1 MLRNLDVCL
10 LFYIFA
16 TDLRSRIVFFVPRTR
31 QRSTQDIKPNY
42 YNIIYLNKQIMKKF
56 LSLLCAVAIVLG
68 ASAAPVA
75 KKAGAVKFQRA
86 AVGQLRTEKKSLAKK
101 SVKKD
106 AFAQKKQAEM
116 QKNARLAAGEA
127 KIATASLKRAKAEA
141 IDVKCT
147 SWEIEDWG
155 EDGELM
161 LYSEDNTFAFYFD
174 IIYGGEATDLQ
185 LGKIYTVEDIFVGAD
200 GQYGGVFYDGEWN
213 YGIKELSLVKTID
226 EKNLVHFVGSCVD
239 SLDAAFTFHYDEE
252 EFIPT
257 GEEVNHSFKTSA
269 KLSYSSYFQDW
280 TISVA
285 DAEYALKLDILSE
298 NSESAVG
305 EYDSANG
312 DFDLD
317 YTEVEVFTS
326 DTTSTV
332 LDAKSAKAVIV
343 ERNDSL
349 IIAAE
354 ILASDGVKYIFDA
367 FFAAPTKQGEATI
380 EATNLVINDS
390 WYDYF
395 GIVMATASNDDY
407 DVYFSL
413 SGTSGDFVIGDDA
426 SGDINDIEMYS
437 GSIKI
442 INGVEGVELT
452 GKVLCYDNIE
462 YTLDLKYVR
471 PDKTREIAIEIND
484 AVLTI
489 YPESGDWQVVG
500 VNADNTFYVAIDIV
514 SDAVEGTYS
523 EADLDPQYTAIDS
536 LYVQNDSLKVAE
548 EYTALALN
556 LIVTF
561 NAQDSTA
568 VITGTYLGQGYL
580 NGEDVPE
587 FTLSIAAKVVTYIPS
602 TEIEYDAEENF
613 NAQYPTYEVDD
624 RYLANYGV
632 LFITAANDNRETI
645 VLEVWL
651 PTGASEL
658 VAGEYPVSAEE
669 GEPGTLTAG
678 SVSNQSL
685 YGSFAGTT
693 DAEGYY
699 QIPLWFIVD
708 GVMTVNDKAVIEV
721 QGINSKG
728 YKVNAR
734 LGEYGASVANTDAKA
749 AATKILRN
757 GQLIIRR
764 NNVEYDA
771 QGVTL
776 SK

>member
-1 MLRNLDVCL
+1 
-10 LFYIFA
+10 
-16 TDLRSRIVFFVPRTR
+16 
-31 QRSTQDIKPNY
+31 
-42 YNIIYLNKQIMKKF
+42 MKKF

-75 KKAGAVKFQRA
+75 KKAGVVKFQRA
-86 AVGQLRTEKKSLAKK
+86 AVEKLRTEKKSLAKK

-106 AFAQKKQAEM
+106 AFAQKKQTEM

-127 KIATASLKRAKAEA
+127 KIATASQKRAKAEA
-141 IDVKCT
+141 IEVTCG
-147 SWEIEDWG
+147 SWEIEDYG
-155 EDGELM
+155 TDGELT
-161 LYSEDNTFAFYFD
+161 LYGEDNTFAFYFD
-174 IIYGGEATDLQ
+174 IIYGGDATDLQ
-185 LGKIYTVEDIFVGAD
+185 LGKTYTVEDIYVD
-200 GQYGGVFYDGEWN
+200 DKGQYAGVFYDGEWH
-213 YGIKELSLVKTID
+213 YGIKQLALVKTID
-226 EKNLVHFVGSCVD
+226 EKNLVHFAGSCVD
-239 SLDAAFTFHYDEE
+239 SLDAAFTFHFDEE

-269 KLSYSSYFQDW
+269 KLSYSSYFEDW
-280 TISVA
+280 TVSA
-285 DAEYALKLDILSE
+285 EDAEYGFKLDILSK

-312 DFDLD
+312 DFDLE
-317 YTEVEVFTS
+317 YTEVEIFTS
-326 DTTSTV
+326 DDASTV

-367 FFAAPTKQGEATI
+367 FYAAPTKQGEATI
-380 EATNLVINDS
+380 EATNLVIDDS

-407 DVYFSL
+407 AVYFSL
-413 SGTSGDFVIGDDA
+413 PGTSGDFVIGEDA
-426 SGDINDIEMYS
+426 SGDINDIAMYS

-442 INGVEGVELT
+442 VNGSEGAELT

-462 YTLDLKYVR
+462 YTLNLKYVR
-471 PDKTREIAIEIND
+471 PDKTRDVAIVIND

-489 YPESGDWQVVG
+489 YPDTKDWQVVG
-500 VNADNTFYVAIDIV
+500 VNADNSYYVAIDVV
-514 SDAVEGTYS
+514 SDAVAGIYS
-523 EADLDPQYTAIDS
+523 EADLDLQYTAIDS
-536 LYVQNDSLKVAE
+536 VYVQNDSLKVAE
-548 EYTALALN
+548 EYTPLALN
-556 LIVTF
+556 IIVTF

-580 NGEDVPE
+580 DGKDVPE
-587 FTLSIAAKVVTYIPS
+587 FTLNISAKVKTYVPS

-613 NAQYPTYEVDD
+613 NAQYPTYEIDD
-624 RYLANYGV
+624 SYLANYGV
-632 LFITAANDNRETI
+632 LFITATNDDRETI
-645 VLEVWL
+645 VLEAWL

-678 SVSNQSL
+678 SVSGQSL
-685 YGSFAGTT
+685 SGSFAGTT

-699 QIPLWFIVD
+699 NIPLWFIVD

>member
-1 MLRNLDVCL
+1 
-10 LFYIFA
+10 
-16 TDLRSRIVFFVPRTR
+16 
-31 QRSTQDIKPNY
+31 
-42 YNIIYLNKQIMKKF
+42 MKKF

-75 KKAGAVKFQRA
+75 KKAGVVKFQRA
-86 AVGQLRTEKKSLAKK
+86 AVEKLRTEKKSLAKK

-106 AFAQKKQAEM
+106 AFAQKKQTEM

-127 KIATASLKRAKAEA
+127 KIATASQKRAKAEA
-141 IDVKCT
+141 IDVTCG
-147 SWEIEDWG
+147 SWEIEDYG
-155 EDGELM
+155 TDGELM
-161 LYSEDNTFAFYFD
+161 LYGEDNTFAFYFD
-174 IIYGGEATDLQ
+174 IIYGGDATDLQ
-185 LGKIYTVEDIFVGAD
+185 PGKTYTVEDIFVD
-200 GQYGGVFYDGEWN
+200 EKGQYGAVFYDGAWHK
-213 YGIKELSLVKTID
+213 GIKELTLVKTID
-226 EKNLVHFVGSCVD
+226 EKDLVHFAGSCVD
-239 SLDAAFTFHYDEE
+239 SLDAAFTFHFDEE

-257 GEEVNHSFKTSA
+257 GEEVNHSFKSSA
-269 KLSYSSYFQDW
+269 KLSYSSYFEDW
-280 TISVA
+280 TISA
-285 DAEYALKLDILSE
+285 EDAEYGFKLDILSE

-305 EYDSANG
+305 AYDSENG
-312 DFDLD
+312 DFDLE
-317 YTEVEVFTS
+317 YTEVEIFTS
-326 DTTSTV
+326 DDASTV

-354 ILASDGVKYIFDA
+354 IMASDGVKYIFDA
-367 FFAAPTKQGEATI
+367 FYAAPTKQGEATI
-380 EATNLVINDS
+380 EATNLAIDDS
-390 WYDYF
+390 WFDYF

-407 DVYFSL
+407 AVYFSL
-413 SGTSGDFVIGDDA
+413 PGTSGDFVIGEEA
-426 SGDINDIEMYS
+426 SGDINNIDIYS

-442 INGVEGVELT
+442 VNGSEGAELT

-471 PDKTREIAIEIND
+471 PDKTRDVAIEIND

-489 YPESGDWQVVG
+489 YPDSKDWQVVG
-500 VNADNTFYVAIDIV
+500 VNADNTFYVALDIV

-523 EADLDPQYTAIDS
+523 EADLDLQYTAIDS
-536 LYVQNDSLKVAE
+536 VYVKNDSLKIAE
-548 EYTALALN
+548 EYTPLAMN
-556 LIVTF
+556 IIVTF

-580 NGEDVPE
+580 DGKDVPE
-587 FTLSIAAKVVTYIPS
+587 FTLKIAAKVKTYVPS

-613 NAQYPTYEVDD
+613 NAQYPTYDVDD
-624 RYLANYGV
+624 TYLANYGV
-632 LFITAANDNRETI
+632 LFISATNDDRETI

-651 PTGASEL
+651 PTDASEL

-678 SVSNQSL
+678 SLSGQNLS
-685 YGSFAGTT
+685 GSFAGTT

-708 GVMTVNDKAVIEV
+708 GVMPVNDKAVIEV

-749 AATKILRN
+749 VATKILRN

>member
-1 MLRNLDVCL
+1 
-10 LFYIFA
+10 
-16 TDLRSRIVFFVPRTR
+16 
-31 QRSTQDIKPNY
+31 
-42 YNIIYLNKQIMKKF
+42 MKKF

-106 AFAQKKQAEM
+106 AFAQKKQTEM

-141 IDVKCT
+141 IDVTCS
-147 SWEIEDWG
+147 SWEIDDWG

-161 LYSEDNTFAFYFD
+161 LYGEDNTIAFYFD
-174 IIYGGEATDLQ
+174 IIYGGEAKDLQ
-185 LGKIYTVEDIFVGAD
+185 LGKTYTVEDIWVGED
-200 GQYGGVFYDGEWN
+200 GQYGAVFYDGAWH
-213 YGIKELSLVKTID
+213 YGIKELALVKTID
-226 EKNLVHFVGSCVD
+226 EKNLVHFAGSCVD

-252 EFIPT
+252 EFIPS
-257 GEEVNHSFKTSA
+257 GEEVKHSFKTCA

-285 DAEYALKLDILSE
+285 DAEYALQLDIWSE

-305 EYDSANG
+305 EYDSANE

-317 YTEVEVFTS
+317 YTRVAINDAEGN
-326 DTTSTV
+326 STV
-332 LDAKSAKAVIV
+332 LEAKSAKAVIV

-349 IIAAE
+349 LIAAE
-354 ILASDGVKYIFDA
+354 IIASDGVKYIFDA
-367 FFAAPTKQGEATI
+367 FFAAPTKQGEVTI
-380 EATNLVINDS
+380 EATNLVIDDS
-390 WYDYF
+390 LFDF
-395 GIVMATASNDDY
+395 LGVVMATASNDDY
-407 DVYFSL
+407 DVNFFL
-413 SGTSGDFVIGDDA
+413 PGTSGDFVIGEET
-426 SGDINDIEMYS
+426 SGDINNIEMYS

-442 INGVEGVELT
+442 INGSEGAELT

-471 PDKTREIAIEIND
+471 PDKTRDIAIEIDD

-489 YPESGDWQVVG
+489 YPDYNDWQVVG
-500 VNADNTFYVAIDIV
+500 ANADNTFYVAIDVI

-523 EADLDPQYTAIDS
+523 EADLDMHYTAIDS
-536 LYVQNDSLKVAE
+536 VYVQNDSLKVAE
-548 EYTALALN
+548 EYTPLALN
-556 LIVTF
+556 IIVTF

-580 NGEDVPE
+580 NGKDVPE
-587 FTLSIAAKVVTYIPS
+587 FTLRIAAKVVTYVPS

-613 NAQYPTYEVDD
+613 NVQYPTYEVDD
-624 RYLANYGV
+624 TYLADYGV
-632 LFITAANDNRETI
+632 LFITAANDDRETI
-645 VLEVWL
+645 ELEVWL

-658 VAGEYPVSAEE
+658 VAGEYPVSADELV
-669 GEPGTLTAG
+669 PGTITAG
-678 SVSNQSL
+678 SVSDQGIS
-685 YGSFAGTT
+685 GSYAGTT

-699 QIPLWFIVD
+699 IIPLWFIVD
-708 GVMTVNDKAVIEV
+708 GVMTVNDNAVIEV

-749 AATKILRN
+749 VATKILRN

>member
-1 MLRNLDVCL
+1 MLGKVTKVMKNLHWQKWKKWH
-10 LFYIFA
+10 LFCACILQNVKNFSKYEQKCCEIWMFA
-16 TDLRSRIVFFVPRTR
+16 YFFISLQPICVRASIFVPRTR
-31 QRSTQDIKPNY
+31 QRCTQDIKPNY
-42 YNIIYLNKQIMKKF
+42 YNSYINKQMMKKF

-86 AVGQLRTEKKSLAKK
+86 AVGQLRMEKKSLAKK
-101 SVKKD
+101 SIKKD
-106 AFAQKKQAEM
+106 AFAQ
-116 QKNARLAAGEA
+116 QK
-127 KIATASLKRAKAEA
+127 
-141 IDVKCT
+141 
-147 SWEIEDWG
+147 
-155 EDGELM
+155 
-161 LYSEDNTFAFYFD
+161 
-174 IIYGGEATDLQ
+174 
-185 LGKIYTVEDIFVGAD
+185 
-200 GQYGGVFYDGEWN
+200 
-213 YGIKELSLVKTID
+213 
-226 EKNLVHFVGSCVD
+226 LVHFAGSCVD

-252 EFIPT
+252 EFIPS
-257 GEEVNHSFKTSA
+257 GEEVKHSFKTCA

-285 DAEYALKLDILSE
+285 DAEYALQLDILSE

-305 EYDSANG
+305 EYDSANE

-317 YTEVEVFTS
+317 YTEVEIFTS
-326 DTTSTV
+326 GSTSTV

-349 IIAAE
+349 LIAAE
-354 ILASDGVKYIFDA
+354 IIASDGVKYIFDA
-367 FFAAPTKQGEATI
+367 FFAAPTKQGEVTI
-380 EATNLVINDS
+380 EATNLVIDDS
-390 WYDYF
+390 LFDF
-395 GIVMATASNDDY
+395 LGVVMATASNDDY
-407 DVYFSL
+407 DVNFFL
-413 SGTSGDFVIGDDA
+413 PGTSGDFVIGEEA
-426 SGDINDIEMYS
+426 SGDINNIEMYS

-442 INGVEGVELT
+442 INGSEGAELT

-471 PDKTREIAIEIND
+471 PDKTRDIAIEIND

-489 YPESGDWQVVG
+489 YPDYNDWQVVG
-500 VNADNTFYVAIDIV
+500 ANADNTFYVAIDVI

-523 EADLDPQYTAIDS
+523 EADLDMHYTAIDS
-536 LYVQNDSLKVAE
+536 VYVQNDSLKVAE
-548 EYTALALN
+548 EYTPLALN
-556 LIVTF
+556 IIVTF

-580 NGEDVPE
+580 NGKDVPE
-587 FTLSIAAKVVTYIPS
+587 FTLRIAAKVVTYVPS

-613 NAQYPTYEVDD
+613 NVQYPTYEVDD
-624 RYLANYGV
+624 TYLADYGV
-632 LFITAANDNRETI
+632 LFITAANDDRETI
-645 VLEVWL
+645 ELEVWL

-658 VAGEYPVSAEE
+658 VAGEYPVSADELV
-669 GEPGTLTAG
+669 PGTITAG
-678 SVSNQSL
+678 SVSDQGIS
-685 YGSFAGTT
+685 GSYAGTT

-699 QIPLWFIVD
+699 TIPLWFIVD
-708 GVMTVNDKAVIEV
+708 GVMTVNDNAVIEV

-749 AATKILRN
+749 VATKILRN

>member
-1 MLRNLDVCL
+1 
-10 LFYIFA
+10 
-16 TDLRSRIVFFVPRTR
+16 
-31 QRSTQDIKPNY
+31 
-42 YNIIYLNKQIMKKF
+42 MKKF

-75 KKAGAVKFQRA
+75 KKAGVVKFQRA
-86 AVGQLRTEKKSLAKK
+86 AVEKLRTEKKSLAKK

-106 AFAQKKQAEM
+106 AFAQKKQTEM

-127 KIATASLKRAKAEA
+127 KIATASQKRAKAEA
-141 IDVKCT
+141 IDVTCG
-147 SWEIEDWG
+147 SWEIEDYG
-155 EDGELM
+155 TDGELT
-161 LYSEDNTFAFYFD
+161 LYGEDNTVAFYFD

-185 LGKIYTVEDIFVGAD
+185 LGKTYTVEDIFVD
-200 GQYGGVFYDGEWN
+200 EKGQYGAVFYDGAWHK
-213 YGIKELSLVKTID
+213 GIKELALVKTID
-226 EKNLVHFVGSCVD
+226 EKNLVHFAGSCVD
-239 SLDAAFTFHYDEE
+239 SLDAAFTFHFDEE

-269 KLSYSSYFQDW
+269 KLSYSSSYEDW
-280 TISVA
+280 TISAA
-285 DAEYALKLDILSE
+285 DAEYGFKLDILSE

-305 EYDSANG
+305 AYDSENG

-317 YTEVEVFTS
+317 YTEVEIFTS
-326 DTTSTV
+326 DDASTV

-354 ILASDGVKYIFDA
+354 IMASDGVKYIFDA

-380 EATNLVINDS
+380 EATNLVIDDS
-390 WYDYF
+390 WYGFF
-395 GIVMATASNDDY
+395 GIVLATASNDDY
-407 DVYFSL
+407 AVYFSL
-413 SGTSGDFVIGDDA
+413 PGTSGDFEIGEEA
-426 SGDINDIEMYS
+426 SGDINNIDIYS

-442 INGVEGVELT
+442 VNGSEGAELT

-471 PDKTREIAIEIND
+471 PDKTRDVAIEISD

-489 YPESGDWQVVG
+489 YPDSKDWQVVG
-500 VNADNTFYVAIDIV
+500 VNADNTFYVALDIV

-523 EADLDPQYTAIDS
+523 EADLDLQYTAIDS
-536 LYVQNDSLKVAE
+536 VYVQNDSLKVAE
-548 EYTALALN
+548 EYTPLAMN
-556 LIVTF
+556 IIVTF

-580 NGEDVPE
+580 DGKDVPE
-587 FTLSIAAKVVTYIPS
+587 FTLKIAAKVKTYVPS

-613 NAQYPTYEVDD
+613 NAQYPTYDVDD
-624 RYLANYGV
+624 TYLANYGV
-632 LFITAANDNRETI
+632 LFISATNDDRETI

-651 PTGASEL
+651 PTDASEL

-678 SVSNQSL
+678 SVSGQSL
-685 YGSFAGTT
+685 SGSFAGTT

-699 QIPLWFIVD
+699 NIPLWFIVD

>member
-1 MLRNLDVCL
+1 
-10 LFYIFA
+10 
-16 TDLRSRIVFFVPRTR
+16 
-31 QRSTQDIKPNY
+31 
-42 YNIIYLNKQIMKKF
+42 MKKF

-75 KKAGAVKFQRA
+75 KKAGVVKFQRA

-106 AFAQKKQAEM
+106 AFAQKKQTEM

-141 IDVKCT
+141 IDVTCG
-147 SWEIEDWG
+147 SWEIEDY
-155 EDGELM
+155 ETDGELY
-161 LYSEDNTFAFYFD
+161 LYGEDNTVAFYFD

-185 LGKIYTVEDIFVGAD
+185 LGKTYTVEDIWVGED
-200 GQYGGVFYDGEWN
+200 GQNGGVFYDGDWH
-213 YGIKELSLVKTID
+213 YGIKELALVKTID

-239 SLDAAFTFHYDEE
+239 SLDAAFTFHYDEV

-280 TISVA
+280 TVSVS
-285 DAEYALKLDILSE
+285 DAEYAFQLDILSE
-298 NSESAVG
+298 NGESAVG
-305 EYDSANG
+305 EYDSANE
-312 DFDLD
+312 DFDLE
-317 YTEVEVFTS
+317 YTRVAINDAEGN
-326 DTTSTV
+326 STV
-332 LDAKSAKAVIV
+332 LDAKSAKAVII

-349 IIAAE
+349 LIAAE
-354 ILASDGVKYIFDA
+354 IMASDGVKYIFDA
-367 FFAAPTKQGEATI
+367 FYAAPTKKGEATI
-380 EATNLVINDS
+380 EATNLVIDDS

-395 GIVMATASNDDY
+395 GVVMATASNDDY
-407 DVYFSL
+407 KVYFSL
-413 SGTSGDFVIGDDA
+413 PGTSGEFVIGGEDA

-442 INGVEGVELT
+442 INGSEGAELT

-471 PDKTREIAIEIND
+471 PDKTRDVAIEIND

-489 YPESGDWQVVG
+489 YPDTKDWQVVG
-500 VNADNTFYVAIDIV
+500 VNADNTFYVAIDVV

-523 EADLDPQYTAIDS
+523 EADLDMQYTYIDS
-536 LYVQNDSLKVAE
+536 VYVQNDSLKVAE
-548 EYTALALN
+548 EFVALGMN

-580 NGEDVPE
+580 DGKDVPE
-587 FTLSIAAKVVTYIPS
+587 FTLKIAAKVKTYIPS
-602 TEIEYDAEENF
+602 TEIEYDAEKDF
-613 NAQYPTYEVDD
+613 NAQYPTYEIDD
-624 RYLANYGV
+624 TYLANYGV
-632 LFITAANDNRETI
+632 LFISAANDERETI

-651 PTGASEL
+651 PTDASEL

-669 GEPGTLTAG
+669 MVPGTLTAG
-678 SVSNQSL
+678 SVSGQNLS
-685 YGSFAGTT
+685 GSFAGTT

-699 QIPLWFIVD
+699 NIPLWFIVD

-749 AATKILRN
+749 VATKILRN

>member
-1 MLRNLDVCL
+1 MLGKVTKVMKNLHWQKWQKWH
-10 LFYIFA
+10 LFCACVLQNVKNFSKFEQKCCKIWMFA
-16 TDLRSRIVFFVPRTR
+16 YFFISLQPICVRASFFVPRTR
-31 QRSTQDIKPNY
+31 QRCTQDIKPNY
-42 YNIIYLNKQIMKKF
+42 YNSYINKQKMKKF

-106 AFAQKKQAEM
+106 AFAQKK
-116 QKNARLAAGEA
+116 
-127 KIATASLKRAKAEA
+127 
-141 IDVKCT
+141 
-147 SWEIEDWG
+147 
-155 EDGELM
+155 
-161 LYSEDNTFAFYFD
+161 
-174 IIYGGEATDLQ
+174 
-185 LGKIYTVEDIFVGAD
+185 
-200 GQYGGVFYDGEWN
+200 
-213 YGIKELSLVKTID
+213 
-226 EKNLVHFVGSCVD
+226 LVHFAGSCVD

-252 EFIPT
+252 EFIPS
-257 GEEVNHSFKTSA
+257 GEEVKHSFKTCA

-285 DAEYALKLDILSE
+285 DAEYALQLDIWSE

-305 EYDSANG
+305 EYDSANE

-317 YTEVEVFTS
+317 YTEVEIFTS
-326 DTTSTV
+326 GSNSTV

-349 IIAAE
+349 LIAAE
-354 ILASDGVKYIFDA
+354 IIASDGVKYIFDA
-367 FFAAPTKQGEATI
+367 FFAAPTKQGEVTI
-380 EATNLVINDS
+380 EATNLVIDDS
-390 WYDYF
+390 LFDFF
-395 GIVMATASNDDY
+395 GVVMATASNDDY
-407 DVYFSL
+407 DVNFFL
-413 SGTSGDFVIGDDA
+413 PGTSGDFVIGEET
-426 SGDINDIEMYS
+426 SGDINNIQIYS
-437 GSIKI
+437 GAIKI
-442 INGVEGVELT
+442 INGSEGAELT
-452 GKVLCYDNIE
+452 GTVLCYDNIE

-471 PDKTREIAIEIND
+471 PDKTRDIAIEIND

-489 YPESGDWQVVG
+489 YPDYNDWQVVG
-500 VNADNTFYVAIDIV
+500 ANADNTFYVAIDVI

-523 EADLDPQYTAIDS
+523 EAYLDLQYTAIDS
-536 LYVQNDSLKVAE
+536 VYVQNDSLKVAE
-548 EYTALALN
+548 EYTPLALN
-556 LIVTF
+556 IIVTF

-580 NGEDVPE
+580 NGKDVPE
-587 FTLSIAAKVVTYIPS
+587 FTLSIAAKVVTYVPS

-613 NAQYPTYEVDD
+613 NVQYPTYEVDD
-624 RYLANYGV
+624 TYLADYGV
-632 LFITAANDNRETI
+632 LFITAANDDRETI
-645 VLEVWL
+645 ELEVWL

-658 VAGEYPVSAEE
+658 VAGEYPVSADELV
-669 GEPGTLTAG
+669 PGTITAG
-678 SVSNQSL
+678 SVSDQGLS
-685 YGSFAGTT
+685 GSFAGTT
-693 DAEGYY
+693 DDEGYFN
-699 QIPLWFIVD
+699 IPLWFIVD
-708 GVMTVNDKAVIEV
+708 GVMTVNDNAVIEV

-749 AATKILRN
+749 VATKILRN

>member
-1 MLRNLDVCL
+1 
-10 LFYIFA
+10 
-16 TDLRSRIVFFVPRTR
+16 
-31 QRSTQDIKPNY
+31 
-42 YNIIYLNKQIMKKF
+42 MKKF

-75 KKAGAVKFQRA
+75 KKAGVVKFQRA
-86 AVGQLRTEKKSLAKK
+86 AVEKLRTEKKSLAKK

-106 AFAQKKQAEM
+106 AFAQKKQAEL

-141 IDVKCT
+141 IDVTCG
-147 SWEIEDWG
+147 SWEIEDL
-155 EDGELM
+155 ETDGELY
-161 LYSEDNTFAFYFD
+161 LYGEDNTVAFYFD

-185 LGKIYTVEDIFVGAD
+185 LGKTYTVEDIWVGED
-200 GQYGGVFYDGEWN
+200 GQNGGVFYDGDWH
-213 YGIKELSLVKTID
+213 YGIKELSIVKTID

-280 TISVA
+280 TVSVS
-285 DAEYALKLDILSE
+285 DAEYAFQLDILSE
-298 NSESAVG
+298 NGESAVG
-305 EYDSANG
+305 EYDSANE
-312 DFDLD
+312 DFDLE
-317 YTEVEVFTS
+317 YTRVAINDAEGN
-326 DTTSTV
+326 STV
-332 LDAKSAKAVIV
+332 LDAKSAKAVII

-349 IIAAE
+349 LIAAE
-354 ILASDGVKYIFDA
+354 IMASDGVKYIFDA
-367 FFAAPTKQGEATI
+367 FYAAPTKKGEATI
-380 EATNLVINDS
+380 EATNLVIDDS

-395 GIVMATASNDDY
+395 GVVMATASNDDY
-407 DVYFSL
+407 KVYFSL
-413 SGTSGDFVIGDDA
+413 PGTSGEFVIGGEDA

-442 INGVEGVELT
+442 INGSEGAELT

-462 YTLDLKYVR
+462 YTLNLKYVR
-471 PDKTREIAIEIND
+471 PDKTRDVAIEIND

-489 YPESGDWQVVG
+489 YPDAKDWQVVG
-500 VNADNTFYVAIDIV
+500 VNADNTFYVALDIV

-523 EADLDPQYTAIDS
+523 EADLDMQYTYIDS
-536 LYVQNDSLKVAE
+536 VYVQNDSLKVAE
-548 EYTALALN
+548 EYTPLAMN
-556 LIVTF
+556 IIVTF

-580 NGEDVPE
+580 DGKDVPE
-587 FTLSIAAKVVTYIPS
+587 FTLKMAAKVKTYIPS
-602 TEIEYDAEENF
+602 TEIEYDAEKDF
-613 NAQYPTYEVDD
+613 NAQYPTYEIDD
-624 RYLANYGV
+624 TYLANYGV
-632 LFITAANDNRETI
+632 LFISAANDERETI

-669 GEPGTLTAG
+669 MVPGTITAG
-678 SVSNQSL
+678 SLSGQNLS
-685 YGSFAGTT
+685 GSFAGTT

-699 QIPLWFIVD
+699 NIPLWFIVD

-749 AATKILRN
+749 VATKILRN

>member
-1 MLRNLDVCL
+1 M
-10 LFYIFA
+10 
-16 TDLRSRIVFFVPRTR
+16 
-31 QRSTQDIKPNY
+31 
-42 YNIIYLNKQIMKKF
+42 
-56 LSLLCAVAIVLG
+56 CAVAIVLG

-75 KKAGAVKFQRA
+75 KKAGVVKFQRA
-86 AVGQLRTEKKSLAKK
+86 AVEKLRTEKKSLAKK

-106 AFAQKKQAEM
+106 AFAQKKQTEM

-127 KIATASLKRAKAEA
+127 KIATASQKRAKAEA
-141 IDVKCT
+141 IDVTCG
-147 SWEIEDWG
+147 SWEIEDW
-155 EDGELM
+155 ETDGELT
-161 LYSEDNTFAFYFD
+161 LYGEDNTFVFYFD
-174 IIYGGEATDLQ
+174 IIYGGDATDLQ
-185 LGKIYTVEDIFVGAD
+185 LGKTYTVEDIFVD
-200 GQYGGVFYDGEWN
+200 EKGQYGAVFYDGAWHK
-213 YGIKELSLVKTID
+213 GIKELALVKTID
-226 EKNLVHFVGSCVD
+226 EKNLVHFAGSCVD
-239 SLDAAFTFHYDEE
+239 SLDAAFTFHFDEE

-257 GEEVNHSFKTSA
+257 GEVVNHSFKTSA
-269 KLSYSSYFQDW
+269 KLSYSSSYQDW

-285 DAEYALKLDILSE
+285 DAEYGFKLDILSE

-312 DFDLD
+312 DFDLE
-317 YTEVEVFTS
+317 YTEVEIFTS
-326 DTTSTV
+326 DDASTV

-367 FFAAPTKQGEATI
+367 FYAAPTKQGEATI
-380 EATNLVINDS
+380 EATNLVIDDS

-413 SGTSGDFVIGDDA
+413 PGTSGDFVIGEET
-426 SGDINDIEMYS
+426 SGDINDIAMYS

-442 INGVEGVELT
+442 VNGSEGAELT

-471 PDKTREIAIEIND
+471 PDKTRDIAIEIND

-489 YPESGDWQVVG
+489 YPDAKDWQVVG
-500 VNADNTFYVAIDIV
+500 VNADNTFSVAIDIV
-514 SDAVEGTYS
+514 SDAVEGTYT
-523 EADLDPQYTAIDS
+523 EADLDLQYTAIDS
-536 LYVQNDSLKVAE
+536 VYVKNDSLKVAE
-548 EYTALALN
+548 EYTPLALN
-556 LIVTF
+556 IIVTF

-580 NGEDVPE
+580 DGKDVPE
-587 FTLSIAAKVVTYIPS
+587 FTLKIAAKVKTYVPS

-613 NAQYPTYEVDD
+613 NAQYPTYEIDD
-624 RYLANYGV
+624 TYLANYGV
-632 LFITAANDNRETI
+632 LFISAANDERETI

-651 PTGASEL
+651 PTDASEL

-669 GEPGTLTAG
+669 MVPGTITAG
-678 SVSNQSL
+678 SVSGQNLS
-685 YGSFAGTT
+685 GSFAGTT

-699 QIPLWFIVD
+699 NIPLWFIVD

-749 AATKILRN
+749 VATKILRN

>member
-1 MLRNLDVCL
+1 
-10 LFYIFA
+10 
-16 TDLRSRIVFFVPRTR
+16 
-31 QRSTQDIKPNY
+31 
-42 YNIIYLNKQIMKKF
+42 MKKF

-75 KKAGAVKFQRA
+75 KKAGVVKFQRA
-86 AVGQLRTEKKSLAKK
+86 AVEKLRTEKKSLAKK

-106 AFAQKKQAEM
+106 AFAQKKQAEL

-141 IDVKCT
+141 IDVTCG

-155 EDGELM
+155 TDGELT
-161 LYSEDNTFAFYFD
+161 LYSEDNTFGFYFD

-185 LGKIYTVEDIFVGAD
+185 LGKIYTVEDIYVD
-200 GQYGGVFYDGEWN
+200 DKGQYGGVFYDGDWH

-226 EKNLVHFVGSCVD
+226 EKNLVHFVGSCID

-285 DAEYALKLDILSE
+285 DAEYGFKLDILSE

-305 EYDSANG
+305 EYDSANE
-312 DFDLD
+312 DFDLE
-317 YTEVEVFTS
+317 YTRVAINDAEGN
-326 DTTSTV
+326 STV
-332 LDAKSAKAVIV
+332 LDAKSAKAVII

-349 IIAAE
+349 LIAAE

-367 FFAAPTKQGEATI
+367 FYAAPTKKGEATI
-380 EATNLVINDS
+380 EATNLVIDDS

-395 GIVMATASNDDY
+395 GVVMATASNDDY
-407 DVYFSL
+407 KVYFSL
-413 SGTSGDFVIGDDA
+413 PGTSGEFVIGGEDA

-442 INGVEGVELT
+442 INGSEGAELT

-471 PDKTREIAIEIND
+471 PDKTRDVAIEIND

-489 YPESGDWQVVG
+489 YPDAKDWQVVG
-500 VNADNTFYVAIDIV
+500 VNADNTFYVAIDVV

-523 EADLDPQYTAIDS
+523 EADLDMQYTYIDS
-536 LYVQNDSLKVAE
+536 VYVQNDSLKVAE
-548 EYTALALN
+548 EYTPLAMN
-556 LIVTF
+556 IIVTF

-580 NGEDVPE
+580 DGKDVPE
-587 FTLSIAAKVVTYIPS
+587 FTLKIAAKVKTYVPS
-602 TEIEYDAEENF
+602 TEIEYDAEKDF
-613 NAQYPTYEVDD
+613 NAQYPTYEIDD
-624 RYLANYGV
+624 TYLANYGV
-632 LFITAANDNRETI
+632 LFISAANEDRETI

-669 GEPGTLTAG
+669 MVPGTITAG
-678 SVSNQSL
+678 SLSGQNLS
-685 YGSFAGTT
+685 GSFAGTT

-699 QIPLWFIVD
+699 NIPLWFIVD

-749 AATKILRN
+749 VATKILRN

>member
-1 MLRNLDVCL
+1 
-10 LFYIFA
+10 
-16 TDLRSRIVFFVPRTR
+16 
-31 QRSTQDIKPNY
+31 
-42 YNIIYLNKQIMKKF
+42 MKKF

-86 AVGQLRTEKKSLAKK
+86 AVEKLRTEKKSLAKK

-106 AFAQKKQAEM
+106 AFAQKKQTEM

-127 KIATASLKRAKAEA
+127 KIATASQKRAKAEA
-141 IDVKCT
+141 VEVTCG
-147 SWEIEDWG
+147 SWEIEDYG
-155 EDGELM
+155 TDGELT
-161 LYSEDNTFAFYFD
+161 LYGEDNTFAFYFD
-174 IIYGGEATDLQ
+174 IIYGGDATDLQ
-185 LGKIYTVEDIFVGAD
+185 LGKIYTVEDIYVDAK
-200 GQYGGVFYDGEWN
+200 GQYAGVFYDGEWH
-213 YGIKELSLVKTID
+213 YGIKELTLVKTID
-226 EKNLVHFVGSCVD
+226 EKDLVHFAGSCVD
-239 SLDAAFTFHYDEE
+239 SLDAAFTFHFDEE

-269 KLSYSSYFQDW
+269 KLSYSSYFEDW

-285 DAEYALKLDILSE
+285 DAEYGFKLDILSE

-305 EYDSANG
+305 AYDSKNG
-312 DFDLD
+312 DFDLE
-317 YTEVEVFTS
+317 YTEVEIFTS
-326 DTTSTV
+326 DDASTV

-367 FFAAPTKQGEATI
+367 FYAAPTKQGEATI
-380 EATNLVINDS
+380 EATNLVIDDS

-407 DVYFSL
+407 EVYLSL
-413 SGTSGDFVIGDDA
+413 PGTSGDFVIGEEA
-426 SGDINDIEMYS
+426 SGDINNIEIYS

-442 INGVEGVELT
+442 VNGSEGAELT

-462 YTLDLKYVR
+462 YTLNLKYVR
-471 PDKTREIAIEIND
+471 PDKTRDVAIEISD

-489 YPESGDWQVVG
+489 YPDSKDWQVVG
-500 VNADNTFYVAIDIV
+500 VNADNTFYVALDIV
-514 SDAVEGTYS
+514 SDAVEGTYT
-523 EADLDPQYTAIDS
+523 EADLDLQYTAIDS
-536 LYVQNDSLKVAE
+536 VYVKNDSLKVAE
-548 EYTALALN
+548 EYTPLALN
-556 LIVTF
+556 IIVTF

-580 NGEDVPE
+580 DNKDVPE
-587 FTLSIAAKVVTYIPS
+587 FTLNIAAKVKTYVPS

-624 RYLANYGV
+624 SYLANYGV
-632 LFITAANDNRETI
+632 LFITATNDDRETI
-645 VLEVWL
+645 VLEAWL

-678 SVSNQSL
+678 SLSGQSL
-685 YGSFAGTT
+685 SGSFAGTT

-699 QIPLWFIVD
+699 NIPLWFIVD

-749 AATKILRN
+749 VATKILRN

>member
-1 MLRNLDVCL
+1 MFAYFFISLQPICVRASFFLYLARGSAARKTLNRTTI
-10 LFYIFA
+10 IF
-16 TDLRSRIVFFVPRTR
+16 
-31 QRSTQDIKPNY
+31 
-42 YNIIYLNKQIMKKF
+42 IYLNKQIMKKF

-75 KKAGAVKFQRA
+75 KKAGVVKFQRA
-86 AVGQLRTEKKSLAKK
+86 VVEKLRTEKKSLAKK

-106 AFAQKKQAEM
+106 AFAQKKQTEM

-141 IDVKCT
+141 
-147 SWEIEDWG
+147 
-155 EDGELM
+155 
-161 LYSEDNTFAFYFD
+161 
-174 IIYGGEATDLQ
+174 
-185 LGKIYTVEDIFVGAD
+185 
-200 GQYGGVFYDGEWN
+200 
-213 YGIKELSLVKTID
+213 
-226 EKNLVHFVGSCVD
+226 
-239 SLDAAFTFHYDEE
+239 
-252 EFIPT
+252 PT
-257 GEEVNHSFKTSA
+257 GEEVNHSFKTTA
-269 KLSYSSYFQDW
+269 KLSYSSYFEDW
-280 TISVA
+280 TVSA
-285 DAEYALKLDILSE
+285 EDAEYGFKLDILSK

-312 DFDLD
+312 DFDLE
-317 YTEVEVFTS
+317 YTEVEIFTS
-326 DTTSTV
+326 DDASTV
-332 LDAKSAKAVIV
+332 LDAKSAKAVII

-349 IIAAE
+349 LIAAE
-354 ILASDGVKYIFDA
+354 IMASDGVKYIFDA
-367 FFAAPTKQGEATI
+367 FYAAPTKQGEATI
-380 EATNLVINDS
+380 EATNLVIDDS

-395 GIVMATASNDDY
+395 GVVMATASNDDY
-407 DVYFSL
+407 KVYFSL
-413 SGTSGDFVIGDDA
+413 PGTSGEFVIGGEDA

-442 INGVEGVELT
+442 INGSEGAELT

-462 YTLDLKYVR
+462 YTLNLKYVR
-471 PDKTREIAIEIND
+471 PDKTRDVAIEIND

-489 YPESGDWQVVG
+489 YPDAKDWQVVG
-500 VNADNTFYVAIDIV
+500 VNADNTFSVAIDIV
-514 SDAVEGTYS
+514 SDAVEGTYT
-523 EADLDPQYTAIDS
+523 EADLDLQYTAIDS
-536 LYVQNDSLKVAE
+536 VYVQNDSLKIAE
-548 EYTALALN
+548 EFVALGMN

-580 NGEDVPE
+580 NSEDVPE
-587 FTLSIAAKVVTYIPS
+587 FTLSIAAKVKTYIPS
-602 TEIEYDAEENF
+602 TEIEYDAEKDF
-613 NAQYPTYEVDD
+613 NAQYPTYEIDD
-624 RYLANYGV
+624 TYLANYGV
-632 LFITAANDNRETI
+632 LFISAANEDRETI

-651 PTGASEL
+651 PTDASEL

-669 GEPGTLTAG
+669 MVPGTITAG
-678 SVSNQSL
+678 SLSGQNLS
-685 YGSFAGTT
+685 GSFAGTT

-699 QIPLWFIVD
+699 NIPLWFIVD

>member
-1 MLRNLDVCL
+1 
-10 LFYIFA
+10 
-16 TDLRSRIVFFVPRTR
+16 
-31 QRSTQDIKPNY
+31 
-42 YNIIYLNKQIMKKF
+42 MKKF

-75 KKAGAVKFQRA
+75 KKAGVVKFQRA
-86 AVGQLRTEKKSLAKK
+86 AVEKLRTEKKSLAKK

-106 AFAQKKQAEM
+106 AFAQKKQAEL

-141 IDVKCT
+141 IDVTCG
-147 SWEIEDWG
+147 SWEIEDY
-155 EDGELM
+155 ETDGELY
-161 LYSEDNTFAFYFD
+161 LYGEDNTVAFYFD

-185 LGKIYTVEDIFVGAD
+185 LGKTYTVEDIWVGED
-200 GQYGGVFYDGEWN
+200 GQYGGVFYDGDWH
-213 YGIKELSLVKTID
+213 YGIKELALVKTID

-269 KLSYSSYFQDW
+269 KLSYSSYFLDW
-280 TISVA
+280 TVSVS
-285 DAEYALKLDILSE
+285 DAEYAFQLDFLSE

-305 EYDSANG
+305 EYDSANE
-312 DFDLD
+312 DFDLE
-317 YTEVEVFTS
+317 YTRVAINDAEGN
-326 DTTSTV
+326 STV

-349 IIAAE
+349 LIAAE
-354 ILASDGVKYIFDA
+354 IMASDGVKYIFDA

-380 EATNLVINDS
+380 EATNLVIDDS
-390 WYDYF
+390 WYGFF
-395 GIVMATASNDDY
+395 GIVLATASNDDY
-407 DVYFSL
+407 KVYFSL
-413 SGTSGDFVIGDDA
+413 PGTSGEFVIGGEDA

-442 INGVEGVELT
+442 INGSEGAELT

-471 PDKTREIAIEIND
+471 PDKTRDIAIEIND

-489 YPESGDWQVVG
+489 YPDAKDWQVVG
-500 VNADNTFYVAIDIV
+500 VNADNTFSVAIDIV
-514 SDAVEGTYS
+514 SDAVEGTYT
-523 EADLDPQYTAIDS
+523 EADLDLQYTAIDS
-536 LYVQNDSLKVAE
+536 VYVQNDSLKIAE
-548 EYTALALN
+548 EFVALGMN

-580 NGEDVPE
+580 NSEDVPE
-587 FTLSIAAKVVTYIPS
+587 FTLSIAAKVVTYVPS
-602 TEIEYDAEENF
+602 TEIEYDAEKDF
-613 NAQYPTYEVDD
+613 NAQYPTYEIDD
-624 RYLANYGV
+624 TYLANYGV
-632 LFITAANDNRETI
+632 LFISAANEDRETI

-651 PTGASEL
+651 PTDASEL

-669 GEPGTLTAG
+669 MVPGTITAG
-678 SVSNQSL
+678 SLSGQNLS
-685 YGSFAGTT
+685 GSFAGTT

-699 QIPLWFIVD
+699 NIPLWFIVD

-749 AATKILRN
+749 VATKILRN

>member
-1 MLRNLDVCL
+1 
-10 LFYIFA
+10 
-16 TDLRSRIVFFVPRTR
+16 
-31 QRSTQDIKPNY
+31 
-42 YNIIYLNKQIMKKF
+42 MKKF

-75 KKAGAVKFQRA
+75 KKAGVVKFQRA
-86 AVGQLRTEKKSLAKK
+86 AVEKLRTEKKSLAKK

-106 AFAQKKQAEM
+106 AFAQKKQTEM

-141 IDVKCT
+141 IDVTCG

-155 EDGELM
+155 TDGELT
-161 LYSEDNTFAFYFD
+161 LFSEDNTVEFYFD
-174 IIYGGEATDLQ
+174 IIYGGDATDLQ
-185 LGKIYTVEDIFVGAD
+185 LGKTYTVKDIFVD
-200 GQYGGVFYDGEWN
+200 EKGQYGAVFYDGAWHK
-213 YGIKELSLVKTID
+213 GIKELALVKTID
-226 EKNLVHFVGSCVD
+226 EKNLVHFAGSCVD
-239 SLDAAFTFHYDEE
+239 SLDAAFTFHFDEE

-269 KLSYSSYFQDW
+269 KLSYSSSYQDW

-285 DAEYALKLDILSE
+285 DAEYGFKLDILSE

-305 EYDSANG
+305 AYDSENG

-317 YTEVEVFTS
+317 YTEVEIFTS
-326 DTTSTV
+326 EDASTV

-354 ILASDGVKYIFDA
+354 IMASDGVKYIFDA

-380 EATNLVINDS
+380 EATNLVIDDS
-390 WYDYF
+390 WYEYF

-407 DVYFSL
+407 AVYFSL
-413 SGTSGDFVIGDDA
+413 PGTSGDFVIGEEA
-426 SGDINDIEMYS
+426 SGNINNIEMYS

-442 INGVEGVELT
+442 VNGSEGAELT

-471 PDKTREIAIEIND
+471 PDKTRDVAIEISD

-489 YPESGDWQVVG
+489 YPDSKDWQVVG
-500 VNADNTFYVAIDIV
+500 VNASETFYVALDIV

-523 EADLDPQYTAIDS
+523 EADLDLQYTAIDS
-536 LYVQNDSLKVAE
+536 VYVKNDSLKVAE
-548 EYTALALN
+548 EYTPLALN
-556 LIVTF
+556 IIVTF

-580 NGEDVPE
+580 DGKDVPE
-587 FTLSIAAKVVTYIPS
+587 FTLNISAKVKTYVPS

-613 NAQYPTYEVDD
+613 NAQYPTYEIDD
-624 RYLANYGV
+624 SYLANYGV
-632 LFITAANDNRETI
+632 LFITATNDDRETI
-645 VLEVWL
+645 VLEAWL

-678 SVSNQSL
+678 SVSGQSL
-685 YGSFAGTT
+685 SGSFAGTT

-699 QIPLWFIVD
+699 NIPLWFIVD

-749 AATKILRN
+749 VATKILRN

>member
-1 MLRNLDVCL
+1 
-10 LFYIFA
+10 
-16 TDLRSRIVFFVPRTR
+16 
-31 QRSTQDIKPNY
+31 
-42 YNIIYLNKQIMKKF
+42 MKKF

-75 KKAGAVKFQRA
+75 KKAGVVKFQRA
-86 AVGQLRTEKKSLAKK
+86 AVEKLRTEKKSLAKK

-106 AFAQKKQAEM
+106 AFAQKKQTEM

-127 KIATASLKRAKAEA
+127 KIATASQKRAKAEA
-141 IDVKCT
+141 IEVTCG
-147 SWEIEDWG
+147 SWDIEDWG
-155 EDGELM
+155 TDGELT
-161 LYSEDNTFAFYFD
+161 LYGEDNTFAFYFD
-174 IIYGGEATDLQ
+174 IIYGGDATDLQ
-185 LGKIYTVEDIFVGAD
+185 LGKIYTVEDIYVD
-200 GQYGGVFYDGEWN
+200 EKGQYAGVFYDGEWH
-213 YGIKELSLVKTID
+213 YGIKELTLVKTID
-226 EKNLVHFVGSCVD
+226 EKDLVHFAGSCVD
-239 SLDAAFTFHYDEE
+239 SLDAAFTFHFDEE

-269 KLSYSSYFQDW
+269 KLSYSSYFEDW

-285 DAEYALKLDILSE
+285 DAEYGFKLDILSE

-305 EYDSANG
+305 AYDSKNK
-312 DFDLD
+312 DFDLE
-317 YTEVEVFTS
+317 YTEVEIFTS
-326 DTTSTV
+326 DDASTV

-367 FFAAPTKQGEATI
+367 FYAAPTKQGEATI
-380 EATNLVINDS
+380 EATNLVIDDS
-390 WYDYF
+390 WFDYF

-407 DVYFSL
+407 EVYLSL
-413 SGTSGDFVIGDDA
+413 PGTSGDFVIGEEA
-426 SGDINDIEMYS
+426 SGDINNIEIYS
-437 GSIKI
+437 GAIKI
-442 INGVEGVELT
+442 VNGSEGAELT

-462 YTLDLKYVR
+462 YTLNLKYVR
-471 PDKTREIAIEIND
+471 PDKTRDVAIEISD

-489 YPESGDWQVVG
+489 YPDSKDWQVVG
-500 VNADNTFYVAIDIV
+500 VNADNTFYVALDIV

-523 EADLDPQYTAIDS
+523 EADLDLQYTAIDS
-536 LYVQNDSLKVAE
+536 VYVKNDSLKVAE
-548 EYTALALN
+548 EYTPLALN
-556 LIVTF
+556 IIVTF

-580 NGEDVPE
+580 DNKDVPE
-587 FTLSIAAKVVTYIPS
+587 FTLNIAAKVKTYVPS

-613 NAQYPTYEVDD
+613 NAQYPTYEIDD
-624 RYLANYGV
+624 TYLANYGV
-632 LFITAANDNRETI
+632 LFITATNEDRETI
-645 VLEVWL
+645 VLEAWL

-678 SVSNQSL
+678 SVSGQSL
-685 YGSFAGTT
+685 SGSFAGTT

-699 QIPLWFIVD
+699 NIPLWFIVD

-749 AATKILRN
+749 VATKILRN

>member
-1 MLRNLDVCL
+1 MLGKVTKVMKNLHWQKWKKWH
-10 LFYIFA
+10 LFCACILQNVKNFSKYEQKCCEIWMFA
-16 TDLRSRIVFFVPRTR
+16 YFFISLQPICVRASFFVPRTR
-31 QRSTQDIKPNY
+31 QRCTQDIKPNY
-42 YNIIYLNKQIMKKF
+42 YNSYLNKQMMKKF

-106 AFAQKKQAEM
+106 AFAQKK
-116 QKNARLAAGEA
+116 
-127 KIATASLKRAKAEA
+127 
-141 IDVKCT
+141 
-147 SWEIEDWG
+147 
-155 EDGELM
+155 
-161 LYSEDNTFAFYFD
+161 
-174 IIYGGEATDLQ
+174 
-185 LGKIYTVEDIFVGAD
+185 
-200 GQYGGVFYDGEWN
+200 
-213 YGIKELSLVKTID
+213 
-226 EKNLVHFVGSCVD
+226 LVHFAGSCVD

-252 EFIPT
+252 EFIPS
-257 GEEVNHSFKTSA
+257 GEEVKHSFKTCA

-285 DAEYALKLDILSE
+285 DAEYALQLDIWSE

-305 EYDSANG
+305 EYDSANE

-317 YTEVEVFTS
+317 YTRVAINDAEGN
-326 DTTSTV
+326 STV

-349 IIAAE
+349 LIAAE
-354 ILASDGVKYIFDA
+354 IIASDGVKYIFDA

-380 EATNLVINDS
+380 EATNLVIDDS
-390 WYDYF
+390 LFDF
-395 GIVMATASNDDY
+395 LGVVMATASNDDY
-407 DVYFSL
+407 DVNFFL
-413 SGTSGDFVIGDDA
+413 PGTFGDFVIGEET
-426 SGDINDIEMYS
+426 SGDINNIRIYS
-437 GSIKI
+437 GAIKI
-442 INGVEGVELT
+442 INGSEGAELT

-471 PDKTREIAIEIND
+471 PDKTRDIAIEIDD

-489 YPESGDWQVVG
+489 YPDYKDWQVVG
-500 VNADNTFYVAIDIV
+500 ANADNTFYVAIDVI

-523 EADLDPQYTAIDS
+523 EADLDMHYTAIDS
-536 LYVQNDSLKVAE
+536 VYVQNDSLKVAE
-548 EYTALALN
+548 EYTPLALN
-556 LIVTF
+556 IIVTF

-580 NGEDVPE
+580 NGKDVPE
-587 FTLSIAAKVVTYIPS
+587 FTLRIAAKVVTYAPS
-602 TEIEYDAEENF
+602 TEIEYDAVENF
-613 NAQYPTYEVDD
+613 NVQYPTYEVDD
-624 RYLANYGV
+624 TYLADYGV
-632 LFITAANDNRETI
+632 LFITAANDDRETI
-645 VLEVWL
+645 ELEVWL

-658 VAGEYPVSAEE
+658 VAGEYPVSADELV
-669 GEPGTLTAG
+669 PGTITAG
-678 SVSNQSL
+678 SVSDQRLS
-685 YGSFAGTT
+685 GSFAGTT
-693 DAEGYY
+693 DDEGYY
-699 QIPLWFIVD
+699 TIPLWFIVD
-708 GVMTVNDKAVIEV
+708 GVMTVNDNAVIEV

-749 AATKILRN
+749 VATKILRN

>member
-1 MLRNLDVCL
+1 
-10 LFYIFA
+10 
-16 TDLRSRIVFFVPRTR
+16 
-31 QRSTQDIKPNY
+31 
-42 YNIIYLNKQIMKKF
+42 MKKF

-75 KKAGAVKFQRA
+75 KKAGVVKFQRA
-86 AVGQLRTEKKSLAKK
+86 AVEKLRTEKKSLAKK

-106 AFAQKKQAEM
+106 AFAQKKQTEM

-127 KIATASLKRAKAEA
+127 KIATASQKRAKAEA
-141 IDVKCT
+141 IDVTCG

-155 EDGELM
+155 TDGELT
-161 LYSEDNTFAFYFD
+161 LFSEDNTVEFYFD
-174 IIYGGEATDLQ
+174 IIYGDDATDLQ
-185 LGKIYTVEDIFVGAD
+185 LGKTYTVKDIFVD
-200 GQYGGVFYDGEWN
+200 EKGQYGAVFYDGAWHK
-213 YGIKELSLVKTID
+213 GIKQLALVKTID
-226 EKNLVHFVGSCVD
+226 EKNLVHFAGSCVD
-239 SLDAAFTFHYDEE
+239 SLDAAFTFHFDEE

-257 GEEVNHSFKTSA
+257 GEEVSHSFKTSA
-269 KLSYSSYFQDW
+269 KLSYSSSYEDW
-280 TISVA
+280 TISAA
-285 DAEYALKLDILSE
+285 DAEYGFKLDILSE

-305 EYDSANG
+305 AYDSENG

-317 YTEVEVFTS
+317 YTEVEIFTS
-326 DTTSTV
+326 DDASTV

-367 FFAAPTKQGEATI
+367 FYAAPTKQGEATI
-380 EATNLVINDS
+380 EATNLVIDDS
-390 WYDYF
+390 WYGFF
-395 GIVMATASNDDY
+395 GIVLATASNDDY
-407 DVYFSL
+407 EVYLSL
-413 SGTSGDFVIGDDA
+413 PGTSGDFVIGEEA
-426 SGDINDIEMYS
+426 SGDINNIEIYS

-442 INGVEGVELT
+442 VNGSEGAELT

-471 PDKTREIAIEIND
+471 PDKTRDVAIEISD

-489 YPESGDWQVVG
+489 YPDSKDWQVVG
-500 VNADNTFYVAIDIV
+500 VNASETFYVALDIV

-523 EADLDPQYTAIDS
+523 EADLDLQYTAIDS
-536 LYVQNDSLKVAE
+536 VYVKNDSLKVAE
-548 EYTALALN
+548 EYTPLAMN
-556 LIVTF
+556 IIVTF

-580 NGEDVPE
+580 DDKDVPE
-587 FTLSIAAKVVTYIPS
+587 FTLSIAAKVKTYVPS

-624 RYLANYGV
+624 SYLANYGV
-632 LFITAANDNRETI
+632 LFITATNDDRETI
-645 VLEVWL
+645 VLEAWL

-678 SVSNQSL
+678 SLSGQSL
-685 YGSFAGTT
+685 SGSFAGTT

-699 QIPLWFIVD
+699 NIPLWFIVD

>member
-1 MLRNLDVCL
+1 
-10 LFYIFA
+10 
-16 TDLRSRIVFFVPRTR
+16 
-31 QRSTQDIKPNY
+31 
-42 YNIIYLNKQIMKKF
+42 MKKF

-75 KKAGAVKFQRA
+75 KKAGVVKFQRA
-86 AVGQLRTEKKSLAKK
+86 AVEKLRTEKKSLAKK

-106 AFAQKKQAEM
+106 AFAQKKQTEM

-127 KIATASLKRAKAEA
+127 KIATASQKRAKAEA
-141 IDVKCT
+141 IDVTCG
-147 SWEIEDWG
+147 SWEIEDYG
-155 EDGELM
+155 TDGELT
-161 LYSEDNTFAFYFD
+161 LYGEDNTVEFYFD
-174 IIYGGEATDLQ
+174 IIYGDDATDLQ
-185 LGKIYTVEDIFVGAD
+185 LGKTYTVEDIFVD
-200 GQYGGVFYDGEWN
+200 EKGQYGAVFYDGAWHK
-213 YGIKELSLVKTID
+213 GIKELALVKTID
-226 EKNLVHFVGSCVD
+226 EKNLVHFAGSCVD
-239 SLDAAFTFHYDEE
+239 SLDAAFTFHFDEE

-269 KLSYSSYFQDW
+269 KLSYSSSYEDW
-280 TISVA
+280 TISAA
-285 DAEYALKLDILSE
+285 DAEYGFKLDILSE

-305 EYDSANG
+305 AYDSENG

-317 YTEVEVFTS
+317 YTEVEIFTS
-326 DTTSTV
+326 DDASTV

-354 ILASDGVKYIFDA
+354 IMASDGVKYIFDA

-380 EATNLVINDS
+380 EATNLVIDDS
-390 WYDYF
+390 WYGFF
-395 GIVMATASNDDY
+395 GIVLATASNDDY
-407 DVYFSL
+407 AVYFSL
-413 SGTSGDFVIGDDA
+413 PGTSGDFEIGEEA
-426 SGDINDIEMYS
+426 SGDINNIDIYS

-442 INGVEGVELT
+442 VNGSEGAELT

-471 PDKTREIAIEIND
+471 PDKTRDVAIEISD

-489 YPESGDWQVVG
+489 YPDSKDWQVVG
-500 VNADNTFYVAIDIV
+500 VNADNTFYVALDIV

-523 EADLDPQYTAIDS
+523 EADLDLQYTAIDS
-536 LYVQNDSLKVAE
+536 VYVQNDSLKVAE
-548 EYTALALN
+548 EYTPLAMN
-556 LIVTF
+556 IIVTF

-580 NGEDVPE
+580 DGKDVPE
-587 FTLSIAAKVVTYIPS
+587 FTLKIAAKVKTYVPS

-613 NAQYPTYEVDD
+613 NAQYPTYDVDD
-624 RYLANYGV
+624 TYLANYGV
-632 LFITAANDNRETI
+632 LFISATNDDRETI

-651 PTGASEL
+651 PTDASEL

-678 SVSNQSL
+678 SVSGQSL
-685 YGSFAGTT
+685 SGSFAGTT

-699 QIPLWFIVD
+699 NIPLWFIVD

>member
-1 MLRNLDVCL
+1 
-10 LFYIFA
+10 
-16 TDLRSRIVFFVPRTR
+16 
-31 QRSTQDIKPNY
+31 
-42 YNIIYLNKQIMKKF
+42 MKKF

-75 KKAGAVKFQRA
+75 KKAGVVKFQRA
-86 AVGQLRTEKKSLAKK
+86 AVEKLRTEKKSLAKK

-106 AFAQKKQAEM
+106 AFAKKKQAEM

-141 IDVKCT
+141 IDVTCG
-147 SWEIEDWG
+147 SWEIEDY
-155 EDGELM
+155 ETDGELY
-161 LYSEDNTFAFYFD
+161 LYGEDNTVAFYFD

-185 LGKIYTVEDIFVGAD
+185 LGKTYTVEDIWVGDD
-200 GQYGGVFYDGEWN
+200 GQYGGVFYDGDWH
-213 YGIKELSLVKTID
+213 YGIKELSIVKTID

-269 KLSYSSYFQDW
+269 KLSYSSYFLDW
-280 TISVA
+280 TVSVS
-285 DAEYALKLDILSE
+285 DAEYAFTLDILSE
-298 NSESAVG
+298 NGESAVG
-305 EYDSANG
+305 EYDSANE
-312 DFDLD
+312 DFDLE
-317 YTEVEVFTS
+317 YTRVAINDAEGN
-326 DTTSTV
+326 STV
-332 LDAKSAKAVIV
+332 LDAKSAKAVII

-349 IIAAE
+349 LIAAE
-354 ILASDGVKYIFDA
+354 IMASDGVKYIFDA
-367 FFAAPTKQGEATI
+367 FYAAPTKKGEATI
-380 EATNLVINDS
+380 EATNLVIDDS

-395 GIVMATASNDDY
+395 GVVMATASNDDY
-407 DVYFSL
+407 KVYFSL
-413 SGTSGDFVIGDDA
+413 PGTSGEFVIGGEDA

-442 INGVEGVELT
+442 INGSEGAELT

-471 PDKTREIAIEIND
+471 PDKTRDVAIEIND

-489 YPESGDWQVVG
+489 YPDAKDWQVVG
-500 VNADNTFYVAIDIV
+500 VNADNTFYVAIDVV

-523 EADLDPQYTAIDS
+523 EADLDMQYTYIDS
-536 LYVQNDSLKVAE
+536 VYVKNDSLKVAE
-548 EYTALALN
+548 EYTPLALN
-556 LIVTF
+556 IIVTF

-580 NGEDVPE
+580 DGKDVPE
-587 FTLSIAAKVVTYIPS
+587 FTLKIAAKVKTYIPS
-602 TEIEYDAEENF
+602 TEIEYDAEKDF
-613 NAQYPTYEVDD
+613 NAQYPTYEIDD
-624 RYLANYGV
+624 TYLANYGV
-632 LFITAANDNRETI
+632 LFISAANDDRETI

-651 PTGASEL
+651 PTDASEL

-669 GEPGTLTAG
+669 MVPGTITAG
-678 SVSNQSL
+678 SVSGQNLS
-685 YGSFAGTT
+685 GSFAGTT

-699 QIPLWFIVD
+699 NIPLWFIVD

-749 AATKILRN
+749 VATKILRN

>member
-1 MLRNLDVCL
+1 
-10 LFYIFA
+10 
-16 TDLRSRIVFFVPRTR
+16 
-31 QRSTQDIKPNY
+31 
-42 YNIIYLNKQIMKKF
+42 MKKF

-75 KKAGAVKFQRA
+75 KKAAAVKFQRA
-86 AVGQLRTEKKSLAKK
+86 AVEKLRTEKKSLAKK

-141 IDVKCT
+141 IDVTCS

-155 EDGELM
+155 TDGELT
-161 LYSEDNTFAFYFD
+161 LYGEDNTIAFYFD
-174 IIYGGEATDLQ
+174 IIYGGDAKDLQ
-185 LGKIYTVEDIFVGAD
+185 LGKTYTVEDIYVD
-200 GQYGGVFYDGEWN
+200 DKGQYAGVFYDGKWN
-213 YGIKELSLVKTID
+213 YGIKELALVKTID
-226 EKNLVHFVGSCVD
+226 EKNLVHFVGSCID

-285 DAEYALKLDILSE
+285 DAEYGFKLDILSE

-305 EYDSANG
+305 AYDSENG

-317 YTEVEVFTS
+317 YTEVEIFTS
-326 DTTSTV
+326 EDASTV
-332 LDAKSAKAVIV
+332 VDAKSAKAVIV

-354 ILASDGVKYIFDA
+354 IMASDGVKYIFDA
-367 FFAAPTKQGEATI
+367 FYAAPTKQGEATI
-380 EATNLVINDS
+380 EATNLVIDDS

-395 GIVMATASNDDY
+395 GVVMATASNDDY

-413 SGTSGDFVIGDDA
+413 PGTSGDFVIGEET
-426 SGDINDIEMYS
+426 SGDINDIDIYS

-442 INGVEGVELT
+442 VNGSEGAELT

-471 PDKTREIAIEIND
+471 PDKTRDVAIEIND

-489 YPESGDWQVVG
+489 YPDSKDWQVVG
-500 VNADNTFYVAIDIV
+500 VNADNTYYVAIDVV

-523 EADLDPQYTAIDS
+523 EADLDLQYTAIDS
-536 LYVQNDSLKVAE
+536 VYVQNDSLKIAE
-548 EYTALALN
+548 EFVALGMN

-580 NGEDVPE
+580 NNKDVPE
-587 FTLSIAAKVVTYIPS
+587 FTLSIAAKVVTYVPS

-624 RYLANYGV
+624 TYLANYGV
-632 LFITAANDNRETI
+632 LFISAANDDRETI

-669 GEPGTLTAG
+669 MVPGTITAG
-678 SVSNQSL
+678 SVSGQSL
-685 YGSFAGTT
+685 SGSFAGTT

-699 QIPLWFIVD
+699 NIPLWFIVD

-749 AATKILRN
+749 VATKILRN

>member
-1 MLRNLDVCL
+1 
-10 LFYIFA
+10 
-16 TDLRSRIVFFVPRTR
+16 
-31 QRSTQDIKPNY
+31 
-42 YNIIYLNKQIMKKF
+42 MKKF

-75 KKAGAVKFQRA
+75 KKAGVVKFQRA
-86 AVGQLRTEKKSLAKK
+86 AVEKLRTEKKSLAKK

-106 AFAQKKQAEM
+106 AFAQKKQTEM

-141 IDVKCT
+141 IDVTCG
-147 SWEIEDWG
+147 SWELEDWRT
-155 EDGELM
+155 DGELT
-161 LYSEDNTFAFYFD
+161 LYSEDNTIAFYFD
-174 IIYGGEATDLQ
+174 IIYGGDATDLQ
-185 LGKIYTVEDIFVGAD
+185 LGKIYTVEDIYVD
-200 GQYGGVFYDGEWN
+200 DKGQYGGVFYDGDWH

-226 EKNLVHFVGSCVD
+226 EKNLVHFAGSCID

-285 DAEYALKLDILSE
+285 DAEYGFTLDILSE

-305 EYDSANG
+305 AYDSENG

-317 YTEVEVFTS
+317 YTEVEIFTS
-326 DTTSTV
+326 EDASTV
-332 LDAKSAKAVIV
+332 VDAKSAKAVIV

-367 FFAAPTKQGEATI
+367 FYAAPTKQGEATI
-380 EATNLVINDS
+380 EATNLVIDDS

-407 DVYFSL
+407 AVYFSL
-413 SGTSGDFVIGDDA
+413 PGTSGEFVIGEEA
-426 SGDINDIEMYS
+426 SGDINDIDIYS

-442 INGVEGVELT
+442 VNGSEGAELT
-452 GKVLCYDNIE
+452 GKVLCYNNIE
-462 YTLDLKYVR
+462 YTLNLKYVR
-471 PDKTREIAIEIND
+471 PDKTRDVAIEIND

-489 YPESGDWQVVG
+489 YPDTKDWQVVG
-500 VNADNTFYVAIDIV
+500 VNADNTFFVAIDVV

-523 EADLDPQYTAIDS
+523 EADLDMQYTYIDS
-536 LYVQNDSLKVAE
+536 VYVQNDSLKIAE
-548 EYTALALN
+548 EFVALGMN

-580 NGEDVPE
+580 NNEDVPE
-587 FTLSIAAKVVTYIPS
+587 FTLSIAAKVVTYVPS

-624 RYLANYGV
+624 TYLANYGV
-632 LFITAANDNRETI
+632 LFISAANDDSETI

-651 PTGASEL
+651 PEDATEL
-658 VAGEYPVSAEE
+658 VAGTYPVVAEE
-669 GEPGTLTAG
+669 GVPASVTAG
-678 SVSNQSL
+678 SFEGSSL

-699 QIPLWFIVD
+699 NIPLWFIVD

-749 AATKILRN
+749 VATKILRN

>member
-1 MLRNLDVCL
+1 MLQNLDVCL

-16 TDLRSRIVFFVPRTR
+16 TDLRSRIVFLCLARGSAARKTLN
-31 QRSTQDIKPNY
+31 QTT
-42 YNIIYLNKQIMKKF
+42 IIFILNKQIMKKF

-86 AVGQLRTEKKSLAKK
+86 AVEKLRTEKKSLAKK

-127 KIATASLKRAKAEA
+127 KIATASQKRAKAEA
-141 IDVKCT
+141 IEVTCG

-155 EDGELM
+155 TDGELR
-161 LYSEDNTFAFYFD
+161 LYGEDNTFAFYFD
-174 IIYGGEATDLQ
+174 IIYGGDATDLQ
-185 LGKIYTVEDIFVGAD
+185 LGKTYTVEDIYVGND
-200 GQYGGVFYDGEWN
+200 GQYGAVFYDGAWH
-213 YGIKELSLVKTID
+213 YGIKELTLVKTID
-226 EKNLVHFVGSCVD
+226 EKSLVHFVGSCVD

-285 DAEYALKLDILSE
+285 DAEYGFKLDILSE

-305 EYDSANG
+305 AYDSENG

-317 YTEVEVFTS
+317 YTEVEIFTS
-326 DTTSTV
+326 EDASTV
-332 LDAKSAKAVIV
+332 VDAKSAKAVIV

-380 EATNLVINDS
+380 EATNLVIDDS
-390 WYDYF
+390 WYAYF

-413 SGTSGDFVIGDDA
+413 PGTSGDFVIGEEA
-426 SGDINDIEMYS
+426 SGDINNIEMYS

-442 INGVEGVELT
+442 VNGSEGAELT

-471 PDKTREIAIEIND
+471 PDKTRDVAIEISD

-489 YPESGDWQVVG
+489 YPDSKDWQVVG
-500 VNADNTFYVAIDIV
+500 VNASETFYVALDIV

-523 EADLDPQYTAIDS
+523 EADLDLQYTAIDS
-536 LYVQNDSLKVAE
+536 VYVKNDSLKVAE
-548 EYTALALN
+548 EYTPLALN
-556 LIVTF
+556 IIVTF

-580 NGEDVPE
+580 DGKDVPE
-587 FTLSIAAKVVTYIPS
+587 FTLNISAKVKTYVPS

-613 NAQYPTYEVDD
+613 NAQYPTYEIDD
-624 RYLANYGV
+624 SYLANYGV
-632 LFITAANDNRETI
+632 LFITATNDDRETI
-645 VLEVWL
+645 VLEAWL

-678 SVSNQSL
+678 SVSGQSL
-685 YGSFAGTT
+685 SGSFAGTT

-699 QIPLWFIVD
+699 NIPLWFIVD

-749 AATKILRN
+749 VATKILRN

>member
-1 MLRNLDVCL
+1 
-10 LFYIFA
+10 
-16 TDLRSRIVFFVPRTR
+16 
-31 QRSTQDIKPNY
+31 
-42 YNIIYLNKQIMKKF
+42 MKKF

-106 AFAQKKQAEM
+106 AFAQKKQAEL

-141 IDVKCT
+141 IDVTCG
-147 SWEIEDWG
+147 SWEIEDY
-155 EDGELM
+155 ETDGELY
-161 LYSEDNTFAFYFD
+161 LYGEDNTVAFYFD

-185 LGKIYTVEDIFVGAD
+185 LGKTYTVEDIWVGDD
-200 GQYGGVFYDGEWN
+200 GQYGGVFYDGDWH
-213 YGIKELSLVKTID
+213 YGIKELALVKTID

-239 SLDAAFTFHYDEE
+239 SLDAAFTFHFDEE
-252 EFIPT
+252 EFIPS

-280 TISVA
+280 TVSVS
-285 DAEYALKLDILSE
+285 DAEYAFQLDILSE

-305 EYDSANG
+305 EYDSANE
-312 DFDLD
+312 DFDLE
-317 YTEVEVFTS
+317 YTRVAINDAEGN
-326 DTTSTV
+326 STV
-332 LDAKSAKAVIV
+332 LDAKSAKAVII

-349 IIAAE
+349 LIAAE
-354 ILASDGVKYIFDA
+354 IMASDGVKYIFDA
-367 FFAAPTKQGEATI
+367 FYAAPTKKGEATI
-380 EATNLVINDS
+380 EATNLVIDDS

-395 GIVMATASNDDY
+395 GVVMATASNDDY
-407 DVYFSL
+407 KVYFSL
-413 SGTSGDFVIGDDA
+413 PGTSGEFVIGGEDA

-442 INGVEGVELT
+442 INGSEGAELT

-462 YTLDLKYVR
+462 YTLNLKYVR
-471 PDKTREIAIEIND
+471 PDKTRDVAIEIND

-489 YPESGDWQVVG
+489 YPDAKDWQVVG
-500 VNADNTFYVAIDIV
+500 VNADNTFYVALDIV

-523 EADLDPQYTAIDS
+523 EADLDMQYTYIDS
-536 LYVQNDSLKVAE
+536 VYVQNDSLKIAE
-548 EYTALALN
+548 EFVALGMN

-580 NGEDVPE
+580 DGKDVPE
-587 FTLSIAAKVVTYIPS
+587 FTLKIAAKVKTYVPS
-602 TEIEYDAEENF
+602 TEIEYDAEKDF
-613 NAQYPTYEVDD
+613 NAQYPTYEIDD
-624 RYLANYGV
+624 TYLANYGV
-632 LFITAANDNRETI
+632 LFISAANDDRETI

-651 PTGASEL
+651 PTDASEL

-669 GEPGTLTAG
+669 MVPGTITAG
-678 SVSNQSL
+678 SLSGQNLS
-685 YGSFAGTT
+685 GSFAGTT

-699 QIPLWFIVD
+699 NIPLWFIVD

-749 AATKILRN
+749 VATKILRN

>member
-1 MLRNLDVCL
+1 MLGKVTKVMKNLHWQKWQKWH
-10 LFYIFA
+10 LFCACVLQNVKNFSKFEQKCCEIWMFA
-16 TDLRSRIVFFVPRTR
+16 YFFISLQPICVRASFFVPRTR
-31 QRSTQDIKPNY
+31 QRCTQDIKPNY
-42 YNIIYLNKQIMKKF
+42 YNSYINKQMMKKF

-86 AVGQLRTEKKSLAKK
+86 VVGQLRTEKKSLAKK

-106 AFAQKKQAEM
+106 AFAQKK
-116 QKNARLAAGEA
+116 
-127 KIATASLKRAKAEA
+127 
-141 IDVKCT
+141 
-147 SWEIEDWG
+147 
-155 EDGELM
+155 
-161 LYSEDNTFAFYFD
+161 
-174 IIYGGEATDLQ
+174 
-185 LGKIYTVEDIFVGAD
+185 
-200 GQYGGVFYDGEWN
+200 
-213 YGIKELSLVKTID
+213 
-226 EKNLVHFVGSCVD
+226 LVHFAGSCVD

-252 EFIPT
+252 EFIPS
-257 GEEVNHSFKTSA
+257 GEEVKHSFKTCA

-285 DAEYALKLDILSE
+285 DAEYALQLDIWSE

-305 EYDSANG
+305 EYDSANE

-317 YTEVEVFTS
+317 YTEVEIFTS
-326 DTTSTV
+326 GSNSTV

-349 IIAAE
+349 LIAAE
-354 ILASDGVKYIFDA
+354 MIASDGVKYIFDA
-367 FFAAPTKQGEATI
+367 FFAAPTKQGEVTI
-380 EATNLVINDS
+380 EATNLVIDDS
-390 WYDYF
+390 LFDF
-395 GIVMATASNDDY
+395 LGVVMATASNDDY
-407 DVYFSL
+407 DVNFFL
-413 SGTSGDFVIGDDA
+413 PGTSGDFVIGEET
-426 SGDINDIEMYS
+426 SGDINNIQIYS
-437 GSIKI
+437 GAIKI
-442 INGVEGVELT
+442 INGSEGAELT

-471 PDKTREIAIEIND
+471 PDKTRDIAIEIND

-489 YPESGDWQVVG
+489 YPDYNDWQVVG
-500 VNADNTFYVAIDIV
+500 ANADNTFYVAIDVI

-523 EADLDPQYTAIDS
+523 EAYLDLQYTAIDS
-536 LYVQNDSLKVAE
+536 VYVQNDSLKVAE
-548 EYTALALN
+548 EYTPLALN
-556 LIVTF
+556 IIVTF

-580 NGEDVPE
+580 NGKDVPE
-587 FTLSIAAKVVTYIPS
+587 FTLSIAAKVVTYVPS

-613 NAQYPTYEVDD
+613 NVQYPTYEVDD
-624 RYLANYGV
+624 TYLADYGV
-632 LFITAANDNRETI
+632 LFITAANDDRETI
-645 VLEVWL
+645 ELEVWL

-658 VAGEYPVSAEE
+658 VAGEYPVSADELV
-669 GEPGTLTAG
+669 PGTITAG
-678 SVSNQSL
+678 SVSDQGLS
-685 YGSFAGTT
+685 GSFAGTT
-693 DAEGYY
+693 DDEGYFN
-699 QIPLWFIVD
+699 IPLWFIVD
-708 GVMTVNDKAVIEV
+708 GVMTVNDNAVIEV

-749 AATKILRN
+749 FATKILRN

>member
-1 MLRNLDVCL
+1 
-10 LFYIFA
+10 
-16 TDLRSRIVFFVPRTR
+16 
-31 QRSTQDIKPNY
+31 
-42 YNIIYLNKQIMKKF
+42 MKKF

-75 KKAGAVKFQRA
+75 KKAGVVKFQRA
-86 AVGQLRTEKKSLAKK
+86 AVEKLRTEKKSLAKK

-106 AFAQKKQAEM
+106 AFAQKKQTEM

-127 KIATASLKRAKAEA
+127 KIATASQKRAKAEA
-141 IDVKCT
+141 IDVTCG

-155 EDGELM
+155 TDGELT
-161 LYSEDNTFAFYFD
+161 LFSEDNTVEFYFD
-174 IIYGGEATDLQ
+174 IIYGDDATDLQ
-185 LGKIYTVEDIFVGAD
+185 LGKTYTVKDIFVD
-200 GQYGGVFYDGEWN
+200 EKGQYGAVFYDGAWHK
-213 YGIKELSLVKTID
+213 GIKELALVKTID
-226 EKNLVHFVGSCVD
+226 EKNLVHFAGSCVD
-239 SLDAAFTFHYDEE
+239 SLDAAFTFHFDEE

-269 KLSYSSYFQDW
+269 KLSYSSSYQDW

-285 DAEYALKLDILSE
+285 DAEYGFKLDILSE

-305 EYDSANG
+305 EYDSENG

-317 YTEVEVFTS
+317 YTEVEIFTS
-326 DTTSTV
+326 EDASTV

-354 ILASDGVKYIFDA
+354 IMASDGVKYIFDA

-380 EATNLVINDS
+380 EATNLVIDDS
-390 WYDYF
+390 WYGFF
-395 GIVMATASNDDY
+395 GIVLATASNDDY
-407 DVYFSL
+407 AVYFSL
-413 SGTSGDFVIGDDA
+413 PGTSGDFVIGEDA

-442 INGVEGVELT
+442 VNGSEGAELT

-462 YTLDLKYVR
+462 YTLNLKYVR
-471 PDKTREIAIEIND
+471 PDKTRDVAIEIND

-489 YPESGDWQVVG
+489 YPDAKDWQVVG
-500 VNADNTFYVAIDIV
+500 VNADNTFSVAIDIV

-523 EADLDPQYTAIDS
+523 EADLDKQYTAIDS
-536 LYVQNDSLKVAE
+536 VYVKNDSLKVAE
-548 EYTALALN
+548 EYTPLAMN
-556 LIVTF
+556 IIVTF

-580 NGEDVPE
+580 DGKDVPE
-587 FTLSIAAKVVTYIPS
+587 FTLKIAAKVKTYVPS
-602 TEIEYDAEENF
+602 TEIEYDAEKDF
-613 NAQYPTYEVDD
+613 NAQYPTYEIDD
-624 RYLANYGV
+624 TYLANYGV
-632 LFITAANDNRETI
+632 LFISAANDDRETI

-651 PTGASEL
+651 PTDASEL

-669 GEPGTLTAG
+669 MVPGTITAG
-678 SVSNQSL
+678 SVSGQNLS
-685 YGSFAGTT
+685 GSFAGTT

-699 QIPLWFIVD
+699 NIPLWFIVD

>member
-1 MLRNLDVCL
+1 
-10 LFYIFA
+10 
-16 TDLRSRIVFFVPRTR
+16 
-31 QRSTQDIKPNY
+31 
-42 YNIIYLNKQIMKKF
+42 MKKF

-75 KKAGAVKFQRA
+75 KKAGVVKFQRA
-86 AVGQLRTEKKSLAKK
+86 AVEKLRTEKKSLAKK

-106 AFAQKKQAEM
+106 AFAQKKQTEM

-127 KIATASLKRAKAEA
+127 KIATASQKRAKAEA
-141 IDVKCT
+141 IDVTCG

-155 EDGELM
+155 TDGELT
-161 LYSEDNTFAFYFD
+161 LFSEDNTVEFYFD
-174 IIYGGEATDLQ
+174 IIYGDDATDLQ
-185 LGKIYTVEDIFVGAD
+185 LGKTYTVKDIFVD
-200 GQYGGVFYDGEWN
+200 EKGQYGAVFYDGAWHK
-213 YGIKELSLVKTID
+213 GIKELALVKTID
-226 EKNLVHFVGSCVD
+226 EKNLVHFAGSCVD
-239 SLDAAFTFHYDEE
+239 SLDAAFTFHFDEE

-257 GEEVNHSFKTSA
+257 GEEVSHSFKTSA
-269 KLSYSSYFQDW
+269 KLSYSSSYEDW
-280 TISVA
+280 TISAA
-285 DAEYALKLDILSE
+285 DAEYGFKLDILSE

-305 EYDSANG
+305 AYDSENG

-317 YTEVEVFTS
+317 YTEVEIFTS
-326 DTTSTV
+326 DDASTV

-367 FFAAPTKQGEATI
+367 FYAAPTKQGEATI
-380 EATNLVINDS
+380 EATNLVIDDS
-390 WYDYF
+390 WYGFF
-395 GIVMATASNDDY
+395 GIVLATASNDDY
-407 DVYFSL
+407 AVYFSL
-413 SGTSGDFVIGDDA
+413 PGTSGDFVIGEET
-426 SGDINDIEMYS
+426 SGDINNIDIYS

-442 INGVEGVELT
+442 VNGSEGAELT

-471 PDKTREIAIEIND
+471 PDKTRDVAIEISD

-489 YPESGDWQVVG
+489 YPDSKDWQVVG
-500 VNADNTFYVAIDIV
+500 VNADNTFYVALDIV
-514 SDAVEGTYS
+514 SDAVAGTYS
-523 EADLDPQYTAIDS
+523 EADLDLQYTAIDS
-536 LYVQNDSLKVAE
+536 VYVKNDSLKVAE
-548 EYTALALN
+548 EYTPLALN
-556 LIVTF
+556 IIVTF

-580 NGEDVPE
+580 DGKDVPE
-587 FTLSIAAKVVTYIPS
+587 FTLKIAAKVKTYVPS

-613 NAQYPTYEVDD
+613 NAQYPTYDVDD
-624 RYLANYGV
+624 TYLANYGV
-632 LFITAANDNRETI
+632 LFISATNDDRETI

-651 PTGASEL
+651 PTDASEL

-678 SVSNQSL
+678 SVSGQSL
-685 YGSFAGTT
+685 SGSFAGTT

-699 QIPLWFIVD
+699 NIPLWFIVD

>member
-1 MLRNLDVCL
+1 
-10 LFYIFA
+10 
-16 TDLRSRIVFFVPRTR
+16 
-31 QRSTQDIKPNY
+31 
-42 YNIIYLNKQIMKKF
+42 MKKF

-75 KKAGAVKFQRA
+75 KKAGVVKFQRA
-86 AVGQLRTEKKSLAKK
+86 AVEKLRTEKKSLAKK

-106 AFAQKKQAEM
+106 AFAQKKQAEL

-141 IDVKCT
+141 
-147 SWEIEDWG
+147 
-155 EDGELM
+155 
-161 LYSEDNTFAFYFD
+161 
-174 IIYGGEATDLQ
+174 
-185 LGKIYTVEDIFVGAD
+185 
-200 GQYGGVFYDGEWN
+200 
-213 YGIKELSLVKTID
+213 
-226 EKNLVHFVGSCVD
+226 
-239 SLDAAFTFHYDEE
+239 
-252 EFIPT
+252 PT

-269 KLSYSSYFQDW
+269 KLSYSSSYQDW

-285 DAEYALKLDILSE
+285 DAEYGFKLDILSE

-305 EYDSANG
+305 EYDSANE
-312 DFDLD
+312 DFDLE
-317 YTEVEVFTS
+317 YTRVAINDAEGN
-326 DTTSTV
+326 STV

-354 ILASDGVKYIFDA
+354 IMASDGVKYIFDA

-380 EATNLVINDS
+380 EATNLVIDDS
-390 WYDYF
+390 WYGFF
-395 GIVMATASNDDY
+395 GIVLATASNDDY
-407 DVYFSL
+407 KVYFSL
-413 SGTSGDFVIGDDA
+413 PGTSGDFVIGEET

-442 INGVEGVELT
+442 INGSEGAELT

-471 PDKTREIAIEIND
+471 PDKTRDVAIEIND

-489 YPESGDWQVVG
+489 YPDAKDWQVVG
-500 VNADNTFYVAIDIV
+500 VNADNTFSVAIDVV
-514 SDAVEGTYS
+514 SDAVEGTYT
-523 EADLDPQYTAIDS
+523 EADLDKQYTAIDS
-536 LYVQNDSLKVAE
+536 VYVQNDSLKIAE
-548 EYTALALN
+548 EFVALGMN

-580 NGEDVPE
+580 NSEDVPE
-587 FTLSIAAKVVTYIPS
+587 FTLSIAAKVKTYVPS

-613 NAQYPTYEVDD
+613 NAQYPTYEIDD
-624 RYLANYGV
+624 TYLANYGV
-632 LFITAANDNRETI
+632 LFISAANDERETI

-651 PTGASEL
+651 PTDASEL
-658 VAGEYPVSAEE
+658 VAGEYPVSSEE

-678 SVSNQSL
+678 SLSGQNLS
-685 YGSFAGTT
+685 GSFAGTT

-699 QIPLWFIVD
+699 NIPLWFIVD

-749 AATKILRN
+749 VATKILRN

>member
-1 MLRNLDVCL
+1 
-10 LFYIFA
+10 
-16 TDLRSRIVFFVPRTR
+16 
-31 QRSTQDIKPNY
+31 
-42 YNIIYLNKQIMKKF
+42 MKKF

-141 IDVKCT
+141 IDVTCS

-161 LYSEDNTFAFYFD
+161 LYGEDNTIAFYFD

-185 LGKIYTVEDIFVGAD
+185 LGKTYTVEDIWVGSD
-200 GQYGGVFYDGEWN
+200 GQYGAVFYDGKWN
-213 YGIKELSLVKTID
+213 YGIKELALVKTID

-280 TISVA
+280 TVSA
-285 DAEYALKLDILSE
+285 EDAEYAFTLDILSE

-326 DTTSTV
+326 DDASTV

-367 FFAAPTKQGEATI
+367 FYAAPTKQGEATI
-380 EATNLVINDS
+380 EATNLVIDDS
-390 WYDYF
+390 WFDFF

-413 SGTSGDFVIGDDA
+413 PGTSGDFVIGNEA
-426 SGDINDIEMYS
+426 SGDINNIEMYS

-442 INGVEGVELT
+442 INGSEGAELT

-471 PDKTREIAIEIND
+471 PDKTRDIAIEIND

-489 YPESGDWQVVG
+489 YPDSKDWQVVG
-500 VNADNTFYVAIDIV
+500 VNADNTFYVAIDVV

-523 EADLDPQYTAIDS
+523 EADLDAYYTAIDS
-536 LYVQNDSLKVAE
+536 VYVQNDSLKIAE
-548 EYTALALN
+548 EYVALGMN

-580 NGEDVPE
+580 NSEDVPE
-587 FTLSIAAKVVTYIPS
+587 FTLSIAAKVVTYVPS

-624 RYLANYGV
+624 TYLANYGV
-632 LFITAANDNRETI
+632 LFITAANDDRETI

-651 PTGASEL
+651 PEDATEL
-658 VAGEYPVSAEE
+658 VAGTYPVVAEE
-669 GEPGTLTAG
+669 GVPASVTAG
-678 SVSNQSL
+678 SFEGNSL

-699 QIPLWFIVD
+699 NIPLWFIVD

-734 LGEYGASVANTDAKA
+734 LGEYGASVANTDANDV
-749 AATKILRN
+749 ATKILRN

>member
-1 MLRNLDVCL
+1 
-10 LFYIFA
+10 
-16 TDLRSRIVFFVPRTR
+16 
-31 QRSTQDIKPNY
+31 
-42 YNIIYLNKQIMKKF
+42 MKKF

-75 KKAGAVKFQRA
+75 KKAGVVKFQRA
-86 AVGQLRTEKKSLAKK
+86 AVEKLRTEKKSLAKK

-106 AFAQKKQAEM
+106 AFAQKKQTEM

-127 KIATASLKRAKAEA
+127 KIATASQKRAKAEA
-141 IDVKCT
+141 IEVTCG

-155 EDGELM
+155 ADGELT
-161 LYSEDNTFAFYFD
+161 LYGEDNTFAFYFD

-185 LGKIYTVEDIFVGAD
+185 LGKTYTVEDIYVD
-200 GQYGGVFYDGEWN
+200 EKGQYAGVFYDGAWH
-213 YGIKELSLVKTID
+213 YGIKELTLVKTID
-226 EKNLVHFVGSCVD
+226 EKDLVHFAGSCVD
-239 SLDAAFTFHYDEE
+239 SLDAAFTFHFDEE

-269 KLSYSSYFQDW
+269 KLSYSSYFEDW

-285 DAEYALKLDILSE
+285 DAEYGFKLDILSK

-305 EYDSANG
+305 EYDSKNK
-312 DFDLD
+312 DFDLE
-317 YTEVEVFTS
+317 YTEVEIFTS
-326 DTTSTV
+326 EDASTV

-380 EATNLVINDS
+380 EATNLVIDDS
-390 WYDYF
+390 WFDFF

-407 DVYFSL
+407 EVYFSL
-413 SGTSGDFVIGDDA
+413 PGTSGDFEIGDEA
-426 SGDINDIEMYS
+426 SGDINNIEIYS

-442 INGVEGVELT
+442 VNGSEGAELT

-462 YTLDLKYVR
+462 YTLNLKYVR
-471 PDKTREIAIEIND
+471 PDKTRDVAIEISD

-489 YPESGDWQVVG
+489 YPDSKDWQVVG
-500 VNADNTFYVAIDIV
+500 VNASETFYVALDIV

-523 EADLDPQYTAIDS
+523 EADLDLQYTAIDS
-536 LYVQNDSLKVAE
+536 VYVKNDSLKVAE
-548 EYTALALN
+548 EYTPLALN
-556 LIVTF
+556 IIVTF

-580 NGEDVPE
+580 DNKDVPE
-587 FTLSIAAKVVTYIPS
+587 FTLNISAKVKTYVPS

-613 NAQYPTYEVDD
+613 NAQYPKYEIDD
-624 RYLANYGV
+624 SYLANYGV
-632 LFITAANDNRETI
+632 LFITATNDDRETI
-645 VLEVWL
+645 VLEAWL

-678 SVSNQSL
+678 SVSGQSL
-685 YGSFAGTT
+685 SGSFAGTT

>member
-1 MLRNLDVCL
+1 
-10 LFYIFA
+10 
-16 TDLRSRIVFFVPRTR
+16 
-31 QRSTQDIKPNY
+31 
-42 YNIIYLNKQIMKKF
+42 MKKF

-75 KKAGAVKFQRA
+75 KKAGVVKFQRA
-86 AVGQLRTEKKSLAKK
+86 AVEKLRTEKKSLAKK

-106 AFAQKKQAEM
+106 AFAQKKQTEM

-127 KIATASLKRAKAEA
+127 KIATASQKRAKAEA
-141 IDVKCT
+141 IDVTCG
-147 SWEIEDWG
+147 SWEIEDW
-155 EDGELM
+155 ETDGELT
-161 LYSEDNTFAFYFD
+161 LYGEDNTFVFYFD
-174 IIYGGEATDLQ
+174 IIYGGDATDLQ
-185 LGKIYTVEDIFVGAD
+185 LGKTYTVEDIFVD
-200 GQYGGVFYDGEWN
+200 EKGQYGAVFYDGAWHK
-213 YGIKELSLVKTID
+213 GIKELALVKTID
-226 EKNLVHFVGSCVD
+226 EKNLVHFAGSCVD
-239 SLDAAFTFHYDEE
+239 SLDAAFTFHFDEE

-257 GEEVNHSFKTSA
+257 GEVVNHSFKTSA
-269 KLSYSSYFQDW
+269 KLSYSSSYQDW

-285 DAEYALKLDILSE
+285 DAEYGFKLDILSE

-312 DFDLD
+312 DFDLE
-317 YTEVEVFTS
+317 YTEVEIFTS
-326 DTTSTV
+326 DDASTV

-367 FFAAPTKQGEATI
+367 FYAAPTKQGEATI
-380 EATNLVINDS
+380 EATNLVIDDS

-413 SGTSGDFVIGDDA
+413 PGTSGDFVIGEET
-426 SGDINDIEMYS
+426 SGDINDIAMYS

-442 INGVEGVELT
+442 VNGSEGAELT

-471 PDKTREIAIEIND
+471 PDKTRDIAIEIND

-489 YPESGDWQVVG
+489 YPDAKDWQVVG
-500 VNADNTFYVAIDIV
+500 VNADNTFSVAIDIV
-514 SDAVEGTYS
+514 SDAVEGTYT
-523 EADLDPQYTAIDS
+523 EADLDLQYTAIDS
-536 LYVQNDSLKVAE
+536 VYVKNDSLKVAE
-548 EYTALALN
+548 EYTPLALN
-556 LIVTF
+556 IIVTF

-580 NGEDVPE
+580 DGKDVPE
-587 FTLSIAAKVVTYIPS
+587 FTLKIAAKVKTYVPS

-613 NAQYPTYEVDD
+613 NAQYPTYEIDD
-624 RYLANYGV
+624 TYLANYGV
-632 LFITAANDNRETI
+632 LFISAANDERETI

-651 PTGASEL
+651 PTDASEL

-669 GEPGTLTAG
+669 MVPGTITAG
-678 SVSNQSL
+678 SVSGQNLS
-685 YGSFAGTT
+685 GSFAGTT

-699 QIPLWFIVD
+699 NIPLWFIVD

-749 AATKILRN
+749 VATKILRN

>member
-1 MLRNLDVCL
+1 MLGKVTKVMKNLHWQKWKKWH
-10 LFYIFA
+10 LFCACILQNVKNFSKYEQKCCEIWMFA
-16 TDLRSRIVFFVPRTR
+16 YFFISLQPICVRASIFVPRTR
-31 QRSTQDIKPNY
+31 QRCTQDIKPNY
-42 YNIIYLNKQIMKKF
+42 YNSYINKQMMKKF

-86 AVGQLRTEKKSLAKK
+86 AVGQLRTEKKFLAKK

-106 AFAQKKQAEM
+106 AFAQKK
-116 QKNARLAAGEA
+116 
-127 KIATASLKRAKAEA
+127 
-141 IDVKCT
+141 
-147 SWEIEDWG
+147 
-155 EDGELM
+155 
-161 LYSEDNTFAFYFD
+161 
-174 IIYGGEATDLQ
+174 
-185 LGKIYTVEDIFVGAD
+185 
-200 GQYGGVFYDGEWN
+200 
-213 YGIKELSLVKTID
+213 
-226 EKNLVHFVGSCVD
+226 LVHFAGSCVD

-252 EFIPT
+252 EFIPS
-257 GEEVNHSFKTSA
+257 GEEVKHSFKTCA

-285 DAEYALKLDILSE
+285 DAEYALQLDILSE

-305 EYDSANG
+305 EYDSANE

-317 YTEVEVFTS
+317 YTEVEIFTS
-326 DTTSTV
+326 GSTSTV

-349 IIAAE
+349 LIAAE
-354 ILASDGVKYIFDA
+354 IIASDGVKYIFDA
-367 FFAAPTKQGEATI
+367 FFAAPTKQGEVTI
-380 EATNLVINDS
+380 EATNLVIDDS
-390 WYDYF
+390 LFDF
-395 GIVMATASNDDY
+395 LGVVMATASNDDY
-407 DVYFSL
+407 DVNFFL
-413 SGTSGDFVIGDDA
+413 PGTLGDFVIGEEA
-426 SGDINDIEMYS
+426 SGDINNIEMYS

-442 INGVEGVELT
+442 INGSEGAELT

-471 PDKTREIAIEIND
+471 PDKTRDIAIEIDD

-489 YPESGDWQVVG
+489 YPDYNDWQVVG
-500 VNADNTFYVAIDIV
+500 ANADNTFYVAIDVI

-523 EADLDPQYTAIDS
+523 EADLDLQYTAIDS
-536 LYVQNDSLKVAE
+536 VYVQNDSLKVAE
-548 EYTALALN
+548 EYTPLALN
-556 LIVTF
+556 IIVTF

-580 NGEDVPE
+580 NGKDVPE
-587 FTLSIAAKVVTYIPS
+587 FTLRIAAKVVTYVPS

-613 NAQYPTYEVDD
+613 NVQYPTYEVDD
-624 RYLANYGV
+624 TYLADYGV
-632 LFITAANDNRETI
+632 LFITAANDDRETI
-645 VLEVWL
+645 ELEVWL

-658 VAGEYPVSAEE
+658 VAGEYPVSADELV
-669 GEPGTLTAG
+669 PGTITAG
-678 SVSNQSL
+678 SVSDQGLS
-685 YGSFAGTT
+685 GSFAGTT
-693 DAEGYY
+693 DDEGYFN
-699 QIPLWFIVD
+699 IPLWFIVD
-708 GVMTVNDKAVIEV
+708 GVMTVNDNAVIEV

-749 AATKILRN
+749 VATKILRN

>member
-1 MLRNLDVCL
+1 
-10 LFYIFA
+10 
-16 TDLRSRIVFFVPRTR
+16 
-31 QRSTQDIKPNY
+31 
-42 YNIIYLNKQIMKKF
+42 MKKF

-75 KKAGAVKFQRA
+75 KKAGVVKFQRA
-86 AVGQLRTEKKSLAKK
+86 AVEKLRTEKKSLAKK

-106 AFAQKKQAEM
+106 AFAKKKQAEM

-141 IDVKCT
+141 IDVTCG

-155 EDGELM
+155 TDGELT
-161 LYSEDNTFAFYFD
+161 LYGEDNTFAFYFD
-174 IIYGGEATDLQ
+174 IIYGGDATDLQ
-185 LGKIYTVEDIFVGAD
+185 LGKTYTVEDIWVGDD
-200 GQYGGVFYDGEWN
+200 GQYGGVFYDGDWH
-213 YGIKELSLVKTID
+213 YGIKELALVKTID

-280 TISVA
+280 TVSVS
-285 DAEYALKLDILSE
+285 DAEYAFQLDILSE
-298 NSESAVG
+298 NGESAVG
-305 EYDSANG
+305 EYDSANE
-312 DFDLD
+312 DFDLE
-317 YTEVEVFTS
+317 YTRVAINDAEGN
-326 DTTSTV
+326 STV
-332 LDAKSAKAVIV
+332 LDAKSAKAVII

-349 IIAAE
+349 LIAAE
-354 ILASDGVKYIFDA
+354 IMASDGVKYIFDA
-367 FFAAPTKQGEATI
+367 FYAAPTKKGEATI
-380 EATNLVINDS
+380 EATNLVIDDS

-395 GIVMATASNDDY
+395 GVVMATASNDDY
-407 DVYFSL
+407 KVYFSL
-413 SGTSGDFVIGDDA
+413 PGTSGEFVIGGEDA

-442 INGVEGVELT
+442 INGSEGAELT

-471 PDKTREIAIEIND
+471 PDKTRDVAIEIND

-489 YPESGDWQVVG
+489 YPDAKDWQVVG
-500 VNADNTFYVAIDIV
+500 VNADNTFYVAIDVV

-523 EADLDPQYTAIDS
+523 EADLDMQYTYIDS
-536 LYVQNDSLKVAE
+536 VYVQNDSLKVAE
-548 EYTALALN
+548 EYTPLAMN
-556 LIVTF
+556 IIVTF

-580 NGEDVPE
+580 DGKDVPE
-587 FTLSIAAKVVTYIPS
+587 FTLKIAAKVVTYVPS
-602 TEIEYDAEENF
+602 TEIEYDAEKDF
-613 NAQYPTYEVDD
+613 NAQYPTYEIDD
-624 RYLANYGV
+624 TYLANYGV
-632 LFITAANDNRETI
+632 LFISAANDDRETI

-669 GEPGTLTAG
+669 MVPGTITAG
-678 SVSNQSL
+678 SVSGQNLS
-685 YGSFAGTT
+685 GSFAGTT

-699 QIPLWFIVD
+699 NIPLWFIVD
-708 GVMTVNDKAVIEV
+708 GVMNVNDKAVIEV

-749 AATKILRN
+749 VATKILRN

>member
-1 MLRNLDVCL
+1 
-10 LFYIFA
+10 
-16 TDLRSRIVFFVPRTR
+16 
-31 QRSTQDIKPNY
+31 
-42 YNIIYLNKQIMKKF
+42 MKKF

-75 KKAGAVKFQRA
+75 KKAGVVKFQRA
-86 AVGQLRTEKKSLAKK
+86 AVEKLRTEKKSLAKK

-106 AFAQKKQAEM
+106 AFAKKKQAEM

-141 IDVKCT
+141 IDVTCG
-147 SWEIEDWG
+147 SWEIEDY
-155 EDGELM
+155 ETDGELY
-161 LYSEDNTFAFYFD
+161 LYGEDNTVAFYFD

-185 LGKIYTVEDIFVGAD
+185 LGKTYTVEDIWVGED
-200 GQYGGVFYDGEWN
+200 GQYAGVFYDGDWH
-213 YGIKELSLVKTID
+213 YGIKELALVKTID

-269 KLSYSSYFQDW
+269 KLSYSSYFLDW
-280 TISVA
+280 TVSVS
-285 DAEYALKLDILSE
+285 DAEYAFQLDILSE
-298 NSESAVG
+298 NGESAVG
-305 EYDSANG
+305 EYDSANE

-317 YTEVEVFTS
+317 YTRVAINDAEGN
-326 DTTSTV
+326 STV
-332 LDAKSAKAVIV
+332 LDAKSAKAVII

-349 IIAAE
+349 LIAAE
-354 ILASDGVKYIFDA
+354 IMASDGVKYIFDA
-367 FFAAPTKQGEATI
+367 FYAAPTKKGEATI
-380 EATNLVINDS
+380 EATNLVIDDS

-395 GIVMATASNDDY
+395 GVVMATASNDDY
-407 DVYFSL
+407 KVYFSL
-413 SGTSGDFVIGDDA
+413 PGTSGEFVIGGEDA

-442 INGVEGVELT
+442 INGSEGAELT

-471 PDKTREIAIEIND
+471 PDKTRDVAIEIND

-489 YPESGDWQVVG
+489 YPDTKDWQVVG
-500 VNADNTFYVAIDIV
+500 VNADNTFYVAIDVV

-523 EADLDPQYTAIDS
+523 EADLDMQYTYIDS
-536 LYVQNDSLKVAE
+536 VYVQNDSLKVAE
-548 EYTALALN
+548 EYTPLAMN
-556 LIVTF
+556 IIVTF

-580 NGEDVPE
+580 DGKDVPE
-587 FTLSIAAKVVTYIPS
+587 FTLKIAAKVVTYVPS
-602 TEIEYDAEENF
+602 TEIEYDAEKDF
-613 NAQYPTYEVDD
+613 NAQYPTYEIDD
-624 RYLANYGV
+624 TYLANYGV
-632 LFITAANDNRETI
+632 LFISAANDERETI

-669 GEPGTLTAG
+669 MVPGTITAG
-678 SVSNQSL
+678 SVSGQNLS
-685 YGSFAGTT
+685 GSFAGTT

-699 QIPLWFIVD
+699 NIPLWFIVD

-749 AATKILRN
+749 VATKILRN